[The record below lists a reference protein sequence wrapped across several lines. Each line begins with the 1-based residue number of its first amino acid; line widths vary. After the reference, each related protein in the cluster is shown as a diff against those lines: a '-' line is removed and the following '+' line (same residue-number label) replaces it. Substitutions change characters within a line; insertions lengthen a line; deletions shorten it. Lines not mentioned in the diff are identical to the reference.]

1 MNMFTM
7 RTIKRL
13 LLAAVMLLVAAPSF
27 AQMVSNNNED
37 GVNKPT
43 REARFR
49 PYREGQVIV
58 KFKTGSGVRVQKVK
72 GKFKT
77 SAVSAVDRVMNALGV
92 AEAEELMPLSGAIT
106 TAKPRRAKA
115 PNGRVVEEPDLSQ
128 LYCLSF
134 DTAKVKHVHEAVE
147 MLKEMNEVE
156 YAEPNYL
163 AFISADGAATDS
175 ATYVSEPLYSEQ
187 WAPAAINLP
196 ALWNMS
202 LADAKRPV
210 IAILDTGVDINHPD
224 LKDNIWTNEKEANGS
239 DFEDDD
245 NNGYC
250 DDVHGWDF
258 IHNTAIINDG
268 MDGNGHGTHCAG
280 IAAAV
285 GGNGI
290 GITGA
295 NPNAKIL
302 PIKVMGDD
310 GTGDV
315 ATIVRGIDY
324 AVASGANILSM
335 SLGSSVNSSAQ
346 YQALSKAYAAY
357 IPIVAAAGN
366 IGASIYDPL
375 QPTFPAAYDIVL
387 GVMASGQNG
396 QRASYSNY
404 DPDGPFYTKY
414 ANTDA
419 TYSGNVGLGAI
430 GEFWNYDLMAP
441 GTGIMSTLPGGKY
454 GKLSGTSMATP
465 LVAGALSR
473 MLQVKGFDYAKDYGI
488 FGDMAE
494 AKMKGTDVFD
504 AKAAVSYDE
513 SNREV
518 ALRLLAITI
527 DDKEFGDG
535 DGNADA
541 GETIAIYPT
550 IRSLWGEAKNI
561 KVSIT
566 ENPNVNDSAYTI
578 VENGADFGFTVNSRG
593 SATAKNPIKIK
604 IGEKVNDGYTI
615 PLTFD
620 FTCDNMSGEPMHT
633 HQRAY
638 IDVVNAVE
646 IGGMITKN
654 TTLYPN
660 VHYRVT
666 KPIAVPK
673 GVTLTIKPGTV
684 LKFEDGTGISVTT
697 RIDYN
702 YENKQYFLDE
712 ENSGK
717 LIMKGAPDS
726 LIVLDGSAFA
736 SESPGFVFMSSLM
749 NWNPSECFN
758 MKNPFFIEY
767 VLFKNVP
774 WGNTCNCSFSGYV
787 LKNCVFNNQNC
798 KRYYDGCFFP
808 GYMSIVEKCN
818 FSDMRFSYC
827 SAPQSVNCN
836 YSALS
841 ARELRNGCFRYLDE
855 YNDSWLIENNY
866 LNPVYYEWDN
876 CYSYLASFHISPT
889 TITFEHPSYWGS
901 SKESIVRR
909 YVWDI
914 EKGQGFGYFDLS
926 NMLKRP
932 NKEAHGCVWKVVVD
946 GYDAQDDFDEMPP
959 LGVGRHKFE
968 VFYNRDD
975 MDTTTT
981 PTITMGLQEPYTQ
994 TVINQDGFWSVQDS
1008 VSVYTAYLDIDG
1020 KMTIDGLNRIAVT
1033 GAKDHD
1039 HFDVPTENFRFN
1051 VMVQKA
1057 GSMSTGMMAEAGL
1070 GKVNL
1075 SWNTTDVNFDDM
1087 MGYNLYRYTKEDK
1100 SDVAKINTSLLSPTD
1115 DSYTDTDV
1123 VPGTTYYYYIME
1135 MYTDLTQS
1143 AISNVVAATPLTA
1156 QKGDA
1161 NGSMSVDIADVV
1173 TEVNYITKQP
1183 TGTFIFEAAD
1193 VNSDNAVDIF
1203 DVVGTV
1209 NIITTPTA
1217 APEAG
1222 VSSTATY
1229 TTENGILYVN
1239 SPVALGG
1246 LQVMVE
1252 ADEKAVITPLEALDG
1267 MEKVLTQMNENQR
1280 LFLSYS
1286 MSGKTIAAGK
1296 NAILQIGDHAVSD
1309 IKLSDAMGNNVMA
1322 INGNVNSGI
1331 GTIETVQFKVP
1342 YPNPFTSQLT
1352 VPYVVGKE
1360 GCKQAK
1366 FVMTD
1371 VMGRTVGNYNADAT
1385 MGEHTMVISGDGYC
1399 TGLYFLSLYVD
1410 GKLMQTSRVLKR

>member
-7 RTIKRL
+7 RTIQRL
-13 LLAAVMLLVAAPSF
+13 LLAALMLLVAAPSF

-134 DTAKVKHVHEAVE
+134 DTAKVKHVYEAVE
-147 MLKEMNEVE
+147 MLKEVSEVE

-196 ALWNMS
+196 ALWNMP

-245 NNGYC
+245 NNGYF

-258 IHNTAIINDG
+258 IHNTAIISDG
-268 MDGNGHGTHCAG
+268 MDGNGHGTHCTG

-285 GGNGI
+285 GNNGI

-295 NPNAKIL
+295 NPNAMIL
-302 PIKVMGDD
+302 PIKVMDDD
-310 GTGDV
+310 GTGDI

-324 AVASGANILSM
+324 AVANGANILSM
-335 SLGSSVNSSAQ
+335 SLGSGNSTAE

-366 IGASIYDPL
+366 SGASIYAPY

-387 GVMASGQNG
+387 GVMASDQSG

-404 DPDGPFYTKY
+404 DPDGPFYTQY
-414 ANTDA
+414 ANTDRN
-419 TYSGNVGLGAI
+419 YSQKDDTSL

-494 AKMKGTDVFD
+494 AKMKGSDVFD

-535 DGNADA
+535 DGNADI

-593 SATAKNPIKIK
+593 SATAQNPIKIK

-620 FTCDNMSGEPMHT
+620 FTCDKLSGEPMHT

-646 IGGMITKN
+646 IGGMITEN

-697 RIDYN
+697 EIKSN
-702 YENKQYFLDE
+702 YYLNGQWEYSFDE

-717 LIMKGAPDS
+717 LIMQGTPDS
-726 LIVLDGSAFA
+726 LIVLDGSENRFRINANINYVTPIER
-736 SESPGFVFMSSLM
+736 SIP
-749 NWNPSECFN
+749 
-758 MKNPFFIEY
+758 IEY
-767 VLFKNVP
+767 VFVKDANNNYQSNF
-774 WGNTCNCSFSGYV
+774 GGYC
-787 LKNCVFNNQNC
+787 LKNCIFDKGDLREPIRKAWSVRCVFSNI
-798 KRYYDGCFFP
+798 DFDFP
-808 GYMSIVEKCN
+808 GYLCYNKECN
-818 FSDMRFSYC
+818 FVNISTYQS
-827 SAPQSVNCN
+827 SAPYYG
-836 YSALS
+836 YSS
-841 ARELRNGCFRYLDE
+841 SERNNFLTPLCYFGGNDAKYRYLWS
-855 YNDSWLIENNY
+855 NHST
-866 LNPVYYEWDN
+866 
-876 CYSYLASFHISPT
+876 PT
-889 TITFEHPSYWGS
+889 TVTFEHPSYWGS

-926 NMLKRP
+926 NMLTRP

-975 MDTTTT
+975 LDTTTT

-994 TVINQDGFWSVQDS
+994 TAINQDGFWSVQDS

-1100 SDVAKINTSLLSPTD
+1100 SDVAKINSTLLSPTD
-1115 DSYTDTDV
+1115 DNYTDTDV

-1342 YPNPFTSQLT
+1342 YPNPFTSRLT

-1371 VMGRTVGNYNADAT
+1371 VMGRSVGSFNADAT
-1385 MGEHTMVISGDGYC
+1385 MGEHTMVISGDGYS

>member
-7 RTIKRL
+7 RTIKRM
-13 LLAAVMLLVAAPSF
+13 LLAALMLLVAAPSF

-92 AEAEELMPLSGAIT
+92 ADAEELMPLSGAIT

-147 MLKEMNEVE
+147 MFKEVSEVE

-196 ALWNMS
+196 ALWNMP

-258 IHNTAIINDG
+258 IHNTAIIGDG

-285 GGNGI
+285 GDNGI

-295 NPNAKIL
+295 NPDAKIL
-302 PIKVMGDD
+302 PIKVMDDD
-310 GTGDV
+310 GTGDI

-335 SLGSSVNSSAQ
+335 SLGSSINSSAQ

-366 IGASIYDPL
+366 SGKSIYDTRDPSGL
-375 QPTFPAAYDIVL
+375 LFPAAYDIVL

-396 QRASYSNY
+396 QRAGYSNF
-404 DPDGPFYTKY
+404 DPDGPFYTQY
-414 ANTDA
+414 ANTDRS
-419 TYSGNVGLGAI
+419 YSQKDNTLL

-535 DGNADA
+535 DGNADV

-604 IGEKVNDGYTI
+604 IGENVNDGYTI

-633 HQRAY
+633 QQRAY
-638 IDVVNAVE
+638 IDVVYAVE

-697 RIDYN
+697 VLKDKYVDGN
-702 YENKQYFLDE
+702 YVVRTIDE

-717 LIMKGAPDS
+717 LIMQGTPDS
-726 LIVLDGSAFA
+726 MIVLDGEEKHVKLLFG
-736 SESPGFVFMSSLM
+736 E
-749 NWNPSECFN
+749 N
-758 MKNPFFIEY
+758 MCSIEGSIPIEY
-767 VLFKNVP
+767 VLFKNVIDKKNLF
-774 WGNTCNCSFSGYV
+774 GGYYF
-787 LKNCVFNNQNC
+787 KNCVFDNYNSL
-798 KRYYDGCFFP
+798 FFP
-808 GYMSIVEKCN
+808 TLECWAEKCN
-818 FSDMRFSYC
+818 YSNVDVGYDNYRFGLKECNISAFSTGLDY
-827 SAPQSVNCN
+827 N
-836 YSALS
+836 YYYYLS
-841 ARELRNGCFRYLDE
+841 GDLKGYLE
-855 YNDSWLIENNY
+855 GNNY
-866 LNPVYYEWDN
+866 LTPVYNEGKKGYVYMWSNHD
-876 CYSYLASFHISPT
+876 SPT
-889 TITFEHPSYWGS
+889 TVTFEHPSYWGS
-901 SKESIVRR
+901 SKESIVRK

-914 EKGQGFGYFDLS
+914 ERGQGFGYFDLS
-926 NMLKRP
+926 NMLTRP
-932 NKEAHGCVWKVVVD
+932 NKVAHGCVWKVVVN

-994 TVINQDGFWSVQDS
+994 TSINEDGFWSVQDS
-1008 VSVYTAYLDIDG
+1008 VSVYTAFLDIDG
-1020 KMTIDGLNRIAVT
+1020 KMTIDGLNRIVVT

-1267 MEKVLTQMNENQR
+1267 MEKVLTQMNETQR

-1371 VMGRTVGNYNADAT
+1371 VMGRTVGSFNADAT
-1385 MGEHTMVISGDGYC
+1385 MGEHTMVISGDGYS

>member
-13 LLAAVMLLVAAPSF
+13 LLAAVLLLVAAPSF

-77 SAVSAVDRVMNALGV
+77 SAVSTVDRVMNALGV

-147 MLKEMNEVE
+147 MLKEVSEVE

-196 ALWNMS
+196 ALWNMP

-224 LKDNIWTNEKEANGS
+224 LKDNIWSNEKEANGS

-258 IHNTAIINDG
+258 IHNTAIISDG

-285 GGNGI
+285 GNNGI

-310 GTGDV
+310 GTGDI

-335 SLGSSVNSSAQ
+335 SLGGGYSTAE

-366 IGASIYDPL
+366 SGASIYAPG

-396 QRASYSNY
+396 QRAGYSNY
-404 DPDGPFYTKY
+404 DPDGPFYTQY
-414 ANTDA
+414 ANTDRN
-419 TYSGNVGLGAI
+419 YSQKDDTSL

-518 ALRLLAITI
+518 ALRLLAIII

-620 FTCDNMSGEPMHT
+620 FTCDKLSGELMHT

-697 RIDYN
+697 VLKDFRTI
-702 YENKQYFLDE
+702 DE

-717 LIMKGAPDS
+717 LIMQGTPDS
-726 LIVLDGSAFA
+726 LIVIDGEEKHVKLFLGENMCSIE
-736 SESPGFVFMSSLM
+736 ESIP
-749 NWNPSECFN
+749 
-758 MKNPFFIEY
+758 IEY
-767 VLFKNVP
+767 VLFKNIKNLYSSIEIYL
-774 WGNTCNCSFSGYV
+774 GGYC
-787 LKNCVFNNQNC
+787 LKNCIFDNGHAGTLPVGGWS
-798 KRYYDGCFFP
+798 D
-808 GYMSIVEKCN
+808 KCN
-818 FSDMRFSYC
+818 FSKYHIYHESNLKGLRNCNFSLIYTSWENFSY
-827 SAPQSVNCN
+827 N
-836 YSALS
+836 YDYIWNH
-841 ARELRNGCFRYLDE
+841 RTDTEG
-855 YNDSWLIENNY
+855 NNY
-866 LNPVYYEWDN
+866 LTPVYNENEKRYA
-876 CYSYLASFHISPT
+876 YLWSNHESPT
-889 TITFEHPSYWGS
+889 TVTFEHPSYWGS
-901 SKESIVRR
+901 SKESIVRK

-994 TVINQDGFWSVQDS
+994 TAINEDGFWSVQDS

-1020 KMTIDGLNRIAVT
+1020 KMTIDGLNRIVVT

-1217 APEAG
+1217 APEVG

-1252 ADEKAVITPLEALDG
+1252 ADEKAVITPLDALDG
-1267 MEKVLTQMNENQR
+1267 MEKVLTQINENQR

-1342 YPNPFTSQLT
+1342 YPNPFTSQLS
-1352 VPYVVGKE
+1352 VPYVVGKD

-1371 VMGRTVGNYNADAT
+1371 VMGRTIGSYNADAT
-1385 MGEHTMVISGDGYC
+1385 MGEHTMVISGDGYS

>member
-13 LLAAVMLLVAAPSF
+13 LLAAVMLLVAEPSF

-147 MLKEMNEVE
+147 MLKEVSEVE

-196 ALWNMS
+196 ALWNMP

-258 IHNTAIINDG
+258 IHNTAIISDG

-285 GGNGI
+285 GNNGI

-310 GTGDV
+310 GTGDI

-335 SLGSSVNSSAQ
+335 SLGGGNSTAE

-366 IGASIYDPL
+366 SGASIYAL
-375 QPTFPAAYDIVL
+375 GQPTFPAAYDIVL

-396 QRASYSNY
+396 QRAGYSNF
-404 DPDGPFYTKY
+404 DPDGPFYTQY
-414 ANTDA
+414 ANTDRN
-419 TYSGNVGLGAI
+419 YSQKDNTSL

-454 GKLSGTSMATP
+454 GKLSGSSMATP

-541 GETIAIYPT
+541 SETIAIYPT

-646 IGGMITKN
+646 IGGMITEN

-666 KPIAVPK
+666 KPIAVPE

-684 LKFEDGTGISVTT
+684 LKFEDGTGISVAT
-697 RIDYN
+697 DYHVDFVDWKN
-702 YENKQYFLDE
+702 IYYVDE
-712 ENSGK
+712 DNSGK
-717 LIMKGAPDS
+717 LIMQGTSDS
-726 LIVLDGSAFA
+726 LIVLDGV
-736 SESPGFVFMSSLM
+736 ECEYNPGFS
-749 NWNPSECFN
+749 
-758 MKNPFFIEY
+758 FFSAAVPNIMQDFLSIEY
-767 VLFKNVP
+767 ILFKDVP
-774 WGNTCNCSFSGYV
+774 WNYTCSFGGYV
-787 LKNCVFNNQNC
+787 LKNCVFNNQN
-798 KRYYDGCFFP
+798 YYNNYNSDWMFCIP
-808 GYMSIVEKCN
+808 GSCSRVEKCN
-818 FSDMRFSYC
+818 FSDMYISFNEVYAVSEKCNFSEISTHRFREDCYG
-827 SAPQSVNCN
+827 
-836 YSALS
+836 YYDLS
-841 ARELRNGCFRYLDE
+841 SKFSLNK
-855 YNDSWLIENNY
+855 NNY
-866 LNPVYYEWDN
+866 LTPVYCNMDKKHT
-876 CYSYLASFHISPT
+876 YLASFHTNPKIV
-889 TITFEHPSYWGS
+889 TFEHPSYWGS

-909 YVWDI
+909 FVWDI

-926 NMLKRP
+926 NMLTRP

-994 TVINQDGFWSVQDS
+994 TAINQDGFWSVQDS
-1008 VSVYTAYLDIDG
+1008 VSVYTAFLDIDG
-1020 KMTIDGLNRIAVT
+1020 KMTIDGLNRIVVT
-1033 GAKDHD
+1033 GAKDYD

-1100 SDVAKINTSLLSPTD
+1100 SDVAKINTTLLSPTD

-1161 NGSMSVDIADVV
+1161 NGSMSVDIADLV
-1173 TEVNYITKQP
+1173 TEVNYISKQP

-1193 VNSDNAVDIF
+1193 VNSDNVVDIF
-1203 DVVGTV
+1203 DVVLTV

-1217 APEAG
+1217 APDAG

-1229 TTENGILYVN
+1229 TTENGILYVD

-1267 MEKVLTQMNENQR
+1267 MENVLTQMNENQR
-1280 LFLSYS
+1280 MLLSYS

-1342 YPNPFTSQLT
+1342 YPNPFTSQLS

-1371 VMGRTVGNYNADAT
+1371 VMGRTVGSYNADAT
-1385 MGEHTMVISGDGYC
+1385 MGEHTVVISGDGYA

-1410 GKLMQTSRVLKR
+1410 DKLMQTSRVLKR

>member
-13 LLAAVMLLVAAPSF
+13 LLAAVMLLLVAAPSF

-147 MLKEMNEVE
+147 MLKEVSEVE

-196 ALWNMS
+196 ALWNMP

-258 IHNTAIINDG
+258 IHNTAIISDG

-285 GGNGI
+285 GNNGI

-310 GTGDV
+310 GTGDI

-335 SLGSSVNSSAQ
+335 SLGGSVNSSAE

-366 IGASIYDPL
+366 KGLSIYDEPL
-375 QPTFPAAYDIVL
+375 QQQPTIPAAYDIVL
-387 GVMASGQNG
+387 GVMASGYDG

-419 TYSGNVGLGAI
+419 TYSGSLGFGAI

-494 AKMKGTDVFD
+494 AKVKGTDVFD

-593 SATAKNPIKIK
+593 SATAKNPIKIR

-646 IGGMITKN
+646 IGGMIKEN

-697 RIDYN
+697 VFNNEDVEGN
-702 YENKQYFLDE
+702 YVGKHIDE
-712 ENSGK
+712 EHSGK
-717 LIMKGAPDS
+717 LIMQGTPDS
-726 LIVLDGSAFA
+726 LIVIDGSAC
-736 SESPGFVFMSSLM
+736 EGFSLT
-749 NWNPSECFN
+749 SAEGEVSY
-758 MKNPFFIEY
+758 KNLIPIEY
-767 VLFKNVP
+767 VLFKDLRI
-774 WGNTCNCSFSGYV
+774 SHS
-787 LKNCVFNNQNC
+787 
-798 KRYYDGCFFP
+798 GCFG
-808 GYMSIVEKCN
+808 GYCLRNCIVDNACIGWTFFLRGAWLENSI
-818 FSDMRFSYC
+818 FSDINMNYFSDLSKLKECIFLNIISIYQNE
-827 SAPQSVNCN
+827 SFYN
-836 YSALS
+836 YSTS
-841 ARELRNGCFRYLDE
+841 EG
-855 YNDSWLIENNY
+855 NNY
-866 LNPVYYEWDN
+866 LTPVLYKGNDDFRYQN
-876 CYSYLASFHISPT
+876 LYSDHDTPT
-889 TITFEHPSYWGS
+889 TVTFEHPSYWGS
-901 SKESIVRR
+901 SKESIVRK

-926 NMLKRP
+926 NMLTRP

-994 TVINQDGFWSVQDS
+994 TAINKDGFWSVQDS

-1020 KMTIDGLNRIAVT
+1020 KMTIDGLNRIVVT

-1222 VSSTATY
+1222 VNSTATY

-1371 VMGRTVGNYNADAT
+1371 VMGRTVGSYNADAA
-1385 MGEHTMVISGDGYC
+1385 MGEHTMVISGDGYS
-1399 TGLYFLSLYVD
+1399 TGLYFLRLYVD

>member
-13 LLAAVMLLVAAPSF
+13 LLAALMLLVAAPSF

-147 MLKEMNEVE
+147 MLKEVSEVE

-258 IHNTAIINDG
+258 IHNTAIIKDG

-285 GGNGI
+285 GNNGI

-295 NPNAKIL
+295 NPNAMIL
-302 PIKVMGDD
+302 PIKVMNDD
-310 GTGDV
+310 GTGDI

-335 SLGSSVNSSAQ
+335 SLGGSNSIAE

-366 IGASIYDPL
+366 DRKSIYDIRYPSGL
-375 QPTFPAAYDIVL
+375 VFPAAYDIVL
-387 GVMASGQNG
+387 GVMASGQSG

-404 DPDGPFYTKY
+404 DPDGPFYTRY
-414 ANTDA
+414 ANTDRS
-419 TYSGNVGLGAI
+419 YSQKDDTSL

-504 AKAAVSYDE
+504 AKAAVSYNE

-566 ENPNVNDSAYTI
+566 KNPNVNDSAYTI

-604 IGEKVNDGYTI
+604 IGENVNDGYTI
-615 PLTFD
+615 LLPFD
-620 FTCDNMSGEPMHT
+620 ITCDNMSGESMHT

-638 IDVVNAVE
+638 IDVMNAVE
-646 IGGMITKN
+646 IGGMLTEN

-697 RIDYN
+697 ELTDNFVNGQR
-702 YENKQYFLDE
+702 EYFFVE

-717 LIMKGAPDS
+717 LIMQGTPDS
-726 LIVLDGSAFA
+726 LIVLDGEEKHVKLLLGKHMCSIE
-736 SESPGFVFMSSLM
+736 ESIP
-749 NWNPSECFN
+749 
-758 MKNPFFIEY
+758 IEY
-767 VLFKNVP
+767 VLFKNIKYLDYREMIYL
-774 WGNTCNCSFSGYV
+774 GGYC
-787 LKNCVFNNQNC
+787 LKNCIFDN
-798 KRYYDGCFFP
+798 GH
-808 GYMSIVEKCN
+808 GYTLPVEGWSDKCN
-818 FSDMRFSYC
+818 FSKYCIDHESNLKGLRNCNFSLISSSSANFSY
-827 SAPQSVNCN
+827 N
-836 YSALS
+836 YD
-841 ARELRNGCFRYLDE
+841 Y
-855 YNDSWLIENNY
+855 SWNIHRTDIEGNNY
-866 LNPVYYEWDN
+866 LTPVYNEYEKR
-876 CYSYLASFHISPT
+876 YAYLWSDHESPT
-889 TITFEHPSYWGS
+889 TITFKHPSYWGS

-909 YVWDI
+909 YVYDI
-914 EKGQGFGYFDLS
+914 EKGQGYGYFDLS
-926 NMLKRP
+926 NMLTRP

-975 MDTTTT
+975 MDTTTP

-994 TVINQDGFWSVQDS
+994 TAINEDGFWSVQDS

-1020 KMTIDGLNRIAVT
+1020 KMTIDGLNRIVVT

-1075 SWNTTDVNFDDM
+1075 SWNTTDVNLDDM

-1252 ADEKAVITPLEALDG
+1252 ADEKAVITPLESLDG
-1267 MEKVLTQMNENQR
+1267 MENVLTQMNETQR

-1331 GTIETVQFKVP
+1331 GTIETVQFNVP

-1371 VMGRTVGNYNADAT
+1371 VMGRTVGSYNADAT
-1385 MGEHTMVISGDGYC
+1385 MGEHTMVISGDGYS

>member
-37 GVNKPT
+37 GVNKTT

-92 AEAEELMPLSGAIT
+92 AEAEGLMPLSGAIT

-134 DTAKVKHVHEAVE
+134 DTAKVKNVHEAVE
-147 MLKEMNEVE
+147 MLKEVSEVE

-258 IHNTAIINDG
+258 IHNTAIISDG

-285 GGNGI
+285 GNNGI

-295 NPNAKIL
+295 NPNAMIL

-335 SLGSSVNSSAQ
+335 SLGGGNSTAE

-366 IGASIYDPL
+366 SGKSIYDTRDPSGL
-375 QPTFPAAYDIVL
+375 LFPAAYDIVL
-387 GVMASGQNG
+387 GVMASGHDG

-404 DPDGPFYTKY
+404 DPDGPFYTQY
-414 ANTDA
+414 ANTDRNHSQKDN
-419 TYSGNVGLGAI
+419 TSL
-430 GEFWNYDLMAP
+430 GEFLNYDLMAP

-465 LVAGALSR
+465 LVAGVLSR

-494 AKMKGTDVFD
+494 AKIKGTDVFD

-566 ENPNVNDSAYTI
+566 ENPNVNDSAYAI

-646 IGGMITKN
+646 IGGMITEN

-666 KPIAVPK
+666 KNIAVPK

-684 LKFEDGTGISVTT
+684 LKFEDGTGISVATQ
-697 RIDYN
+697 INSHYVN
-702 YENKQYFLDE
+702 NKTEYYVDE
-712 ENSGK
+712 EKSGK
-717 LIMKGAPDS
+717 LIMQGTPDS
-726 LIVLDGSAFA
+726 LIVFDGDEKQIKLILGETLCSIE
-736 SESPGFVFMSSLM
+736 ESTP
-749 NWNPSECFN
+749 
-758 MKNPFFIEY
+758 IEY
-767 VLFKNVP
+767 VLFKNVENENIF
-774 WGNTCNCSFSGYV
+774 GGYY
-787 LKNCVFNNQNC
+787 LKNCVFDNYHSQ
-798 KRYYDGCFFP
+798 CFP
-808 GYMSIVEKCN
+808 TSECWAEKCN
-818 FSDMRFSYC
+818 YSNVYVRYNNLEYGLKECNISAFSTNLSY
-827 SAPQSVNCN
+827 N
-836 YSALS
+836 YYYYY
-841 ARELRNGCFRYLDE
+841 RGY
-855 YNDSWLIENNY
+855 IEGNNY
-866 LNPVYYEWDN
+866 LTPVNYIHNEFDVYL
-876 CYSYLASFHISPT
+876 YSEHSTPT
-889 TITFEHPSYWGS
+889 TVTFEHPSYWGS
-901 SKESIVRR
+901 SKESIVRK

-994 TVINQDGFWSVQDS
+994 TAINKDGFWSVQDS
-1008 VSVYTAYLDIDG
+1008 VSVYTAFLDIDG

-1222 VSSTATY
+1222 VNSTATY

-1360 GCKQAK
+1360 GCKQTK

-1371 VMGRTVGNYNADAT
+1371 VMGRTVGSYNADAA
-1385 MGEHTMVISGDGYC
+1385 MGEHTMVISGDGYS
-1399 TGLYFLSLYVD
+1399 TGLYFLRLYVD

>member
-13 LLAAVMLLVAAPSF
+13 LLAAMMLLVAVPSF

-147 MLKEMNEVE
+147 MLKEVSEVE

-163 AFISADGAATDS
+163 AFISAEGAATDS

-196 ALWNMS
+196 ALWNMP
-202 LADAKRPV
+202 LVDAKRPV

-285 GGNGI
+285 GNNGI

-295 NPNAKIL
+295 NPNALIL

-335 SLGSSVNSSAQ
+335 SLGGGNSTAE

-366 IGASIYDPL
+366 SGASIYTL
-375 QPTFPAAYDIVL
+375 GQPTFPAAYDIVL

-404 DPDGPFYTKY
+404 DPDGPFYTQY
-414 ANTDA
+414 ANTDRN
-419 TYSGNVGLGAI
+419 YSQKDDTSL

-697 RIDYN
+697 SFDDKYIDGKFGGY
-702 YENKQYFLDE
+702 YVDE
-712 ENSGK
+712 EKSGK
-717 LIMKGAPDS
+717 LVIQGTPDS
-726 LIVLDGSAFA
+726 LIVIDGSAC
-736 SESPGFVFMSSLM
+736 EGFSLT
-749 NWNPSECFN
+749 SAEREVSY
-758 MKNPFFIEY
+758 KNSIPIEY
-767 VLFKNVP
+767 VLFKDLRISHS
-774 WGNTCNCSFSGYV
+774 GCFGGYCLRNCIVDNACIGWTSFLHGAWLENSIFSDINMNWFSGLSK
-787 LKNCVFNNQNC
+787 LKECIFLNII
-798 KRYYDGCFFP
+798 
-808 GYMSIVEKCN
+808 SIYQDKS
-818 FSDMRFSYC
+818 FY
-827 SAPQSVNCN
+827 N
-836 YSALS
+836 YSTS
-841 ARELRNGCFRYLDE
+841 EG
-855 YNDSWLIENNY
+855 NNY
-866 LNPVYYEWDN
+866 LTPVLYKGNDDFRYQN
-876 CYSYLASFHISPT
+876 LYSDHRTPT
-889 TITFEHPSYWGS
+889 TVTFEHPSYWGS
-901 SKESIVRR
+901 SKESIVRK

-926 NMLKRP
+926 NMLTRP
-932 NKEAHGCVWKVVVD
+932 SREAHGCVWKVVVD

-994 TVINQDGFWSVQDS
+994 TAINEDGFWSVQDS
-1008 VSVYTAYLDIDG
+1008 VSVYTAFLDIDG

-1100 SDVAKINTSLLSPTD
+1100 SDVAKINSTLLSPTD
-1115 DSYTDTDV
+1115 DSYTDTEV

-1371 VMGRTVGNYNADAT
+1371 VMGRTVGSYNADAT
-1385 MGEHTMVISGDGYC
+1385 MGEHTMVISGDGYA
-1399 TGLYFLSLYVD
+1399 TGLYFLTLYVD
-1410 GKLMQTSRVLKR
+1410 GKLMQTSRILKR

>member
-13 LLAAVMLLVAAPSF
+13 LPAALMLLVAAPSF

-58 KFKTGSGVRVQKVK
+58 KFKTGSGVRVQNVK

-106 TAKPRRAKA
+106 TAKSRRAKA

-147 MLKEMNEVE
+147 MLKEVSEVE

-196 ALWNMS
+196 ALWNMP
-202 LADAKRPV
+202 LVDAKRPV

-224 LKDNIWTNEKEANGS
+224 LKGNIWTNEKEANGS

-245 NNGYC
+245 NNGYP

-258 IHNTAIINDG
+258 IHNTAIIGDG

-285 GGNGI
+285 GNNGI

-295 NPNAKIL
+295 NPNAMIL

-310 GTGDV
+310 GTGDI

-335 SLGSSVNSSAQ
+335 SLGGGNSTAE

-366 IGASIYDPL
+366 NGASIYAPG

-387 GVMASGQNG
+387 GVMASGNNG

-404 DPDGPFYTKY
+404 DPDGPFYTQY
-414 ANTDA
+414 ANTDRN
-419 TYSGNVGLGAI
+419 YSQKDNTSL

-441 GTGIMSTLPGGKY
+441 GTGIMSTLPDGKY

-615 PLTFD
+615 ALTFD

-646 IGGMITKN
+646 IGGMIKEN

-697 RIDYN
+697 VFNNEDVEGN
-702 YENKQYFLDE
+702 YVGKHIDE
-712 ENSGK
+712 EHSGK
-717 LIMKGAPDS
+717 LIMQGTPDS
-726 LIVLDGSAFA
+726 LIVIDGSAC
-736 SESPGFVFMSSLM
+736 EGFSLT
-749 NWNPSECFN
+749 SAEGEVLY
-758 MKNPFFIEY
+758 KNLIPIEY
-767 VLFKNVP
+767 VLFKDLRI
-774 WGNTCNCSFSGYV
+774 SHS
-787 LKNCVFNNQNC
+787 
-798 KRYYDGCFFP
+798 GCFG
-808 GYMSIVEKCN
+808 GYCLRNCIVDNACIEWTYFLHGAWLENSI
-818 FSDMRFSYC
+818 FSDINMNWFSDLSKLKECIFLNIISIYQNM
-827 SAPQSVNCN
+827 SFYN
-836 YSALS
+836 YSTS
-841 ARELRNGCFRYLDE
+841 EG
-855 YNDSWLIENNY
+855 NNY
-866 LNPVYYEWDN
+866 LTPVLYKGNDDFRYQN
-876 CYSYLASFHISPT
+876 LYSDHDTPT
-889 TITFEHPSYWGS
+889 TVTFEHPSYWGS
-901 SKESIVRR
+901 SKESIVRK

-926 NMLKRP
+926 NMLTRP

-994 TVINQDGFWSVQDS
+994 TAINQDGFWSVQDS

-1020 KMTIDGLNRIAVT
+1020 KMTIDGLNRIVVT

-1039 HFDVPTENFRFN
+1039 HFDVPIENFRFN

-1371 VMGRTVGNYNADAT
+1371 VMDRTVGSFNADAT
-1385 MGEHTMVISGDGYC
+1385 MGEHTMVISGDGYS

>member
-147 MLKEMNEVE
+147 MLKEVSEVE

-196 ALWNMS
+196 ALWNMP

-258 IHNTAIINDG
+258 IHNTAIISDG

-285 GGNGI
+285 GNNGI

-310 GTGDV
+310 GTGDI

-335 SLGSSVNSSAQ
+335 SLGGSVNSSAE

-366 IGASIYDPL
+366 KGLSIYDEPL
-375 QPTFPAAYDIVL
+375 QQQPTFPAAYDIVL
-387 GVMASGQNG
+387 GVMASGYDG

-419 TYSGNVGLGAI
+419 TYSGSLGFGAI

-494 AKMKGTDVFD
+494 AKVKGTDVFD

-593 SATAKNPIKIK
+593 SATAKNPIKIR

-646 IGGMITKN
+646 IGGMIKEN

-697 RIDYN
+697 VFNNEDVEGN
-702 YENKQYFLDE
+702 YVGKHIDE
-712 ENSGK
+712 EHSGK
-717 LIMKGAPDS
+717 LIMQGTPDS
-726 LIVLDGSAFA
+726 LIVIDGSAC
-736 SESPGFVFMSSLM
+736 EGFSLT
-749 NWNPSECFN
+749 SAEGEVSY
-758 MKNPFFIEY
+758 KNLIPIEY
-767 VLFKNVP
+767 VLFKDLRI
-774 WGNTCNCSFSGYV
+774 SHS
-787 LKNCVFNNQNC
+787 
-798 KRYYDGCFFP
+798 GCFG
-808 GYMSIVEKCN
+808 GYCLRNCIVDNACIGWTFFLRGAWLENSI
-818 FSDMRFSYC
+818 FSDINMNYFSDLSKLKECIFLHIISIYQNE
-827 SAPQSVNCN
+827 SFYN
-836 YSALS
+836 YSTS
-841 ARELRNGCFRYLDE
+841 EG
-855 YNDSWLIENNY
+855 NNY
-866 LNPVYYEWDN
+866 LTPVLYKGNDDFRYQN
-876 CYSYLASFHISPT
+876 LYSDHDTPT
-889 TITFEHPSYWGS
+889 TVTFEHPSYWGS
-901 SKESIVRR
+901 SKESIVRK

-926 NMLKRP
+926 NMLTRP

-994 TVINQDGFWSVQDS
+994 TAINKDGFWSVQDS

-1020 KMTIDGLNRIAVT
+1020 KMTIDGLNRIVVT

-1222 VSSTATY
+1222 VNSTATY

-1371 VMGRTVGNYNADAT
+1371 VMGRTVGSYNADAA
-1385 MGEHTMVISGDGYC
+1385 MGEHTMVISGDGYS
-1399 TGLYFLSLYVD
+1399 TGLYFLRLYVD

>member
-13 LLAAVMLLVAAPSF
+13 LLAALMLLVALPSF

-92 AEAEELMPLSGAIT
+92 AEAEELMPLSGTIT

-134 DTAKVKHVHEAVE
+134 DTAKVKNVHEAVE

-196 ALWNMS
+196 ALWNMP

-285 GGNGI
+285 GNNGI

-335 SLGSSVNSSAQ
+335 SLGGGNSTAE

-366 IGASIYDPL
+366 SGKSIYDTRDPSGL
-375 QPTFPAAYDIVL
+375 LFPAAYDIVL
-387 GVMASGQNG
+387 GVMASAQNG

-404 DPDGPFYTKY
+404 DPDGPFYTQY
-414 ANTDA
+414 ANTDRN
-419 TYSGNVGLGAI
+419 YSQKDNTSL

-566 ENPNVNDSAYTI
+566 ENPNMNDSAYTI

-593 SATAKNPIKIK
+593 SATAKNPIIIK

-633 HQRAY
+633 QQRAY

-684 LKFEDGTGISVTT
+684 LKFEDNTGISVTT
-697 RIDYN
+697 ILTAKYVDGN
-702 YENKQYFLDE
+702 YVGRTIDE

-717 LIMKGAPDS
+717 LIMQGTPDS
-726 LIVLDGSAFA
+726 LIVLDGLDGEFGIYLCNSVNFL
-736 SESPGFVFMSSLM
+736 SFLSIENSMS
-749 NWNPSECFN
+749 
-758 MKNPFFIEY
+758 IEY
-767 VLFKNVP
+767 VLFKNVRINSDINF
-774 WGNTCNCSFSGYV
+774 GGYC
-787 LKNCVFNNQNC
+787 LKNCIFENVYSCSFPTVFC
-798 KRYYDGCFFP
+798 WADR
-808 GYMSIVEKCN
+808 CN
-818 FSDMRFSYC
+818 FMNIDVSVDMFNYGLRRCNFYAFSTNSHSDSYSFFYDRFADDRKSY
-827 SAPQSVNCN
+827 
-836 YSALS
+836 
-841 ARELRNGCFRYLDE
+841 
-855 YNDSWLIENNY
+855 IEGNNY
-866 LNPVYYEWDN
+866 LMPVFVQNRKLYIYMWSNHD
-876 CYSYLASFHISPT
+876 SPT
-889 TITFEHPSYWGS
+889 TVTFEHPSYWGS
-901 SKESIVRR
+901 SKESIVRK

-968 VFYNRDD
+968 VYYNRDD

-994 TVINQDGFWSVQDS
+994 TAIKEDGFWSVQDS

-1039 HFDVPTENFRFN
+1039 HFVVPTENFRFN

-1115 DSYTDTDV
+1115 DSYTDTGV

-1143 AISNVVAATPLTA
+1143 AISNVVAATPLTT

-1209 NIITTPTA
+1209 NIITTPTT
-1217 APEAG
+1217 APDAG

-1385 MGEHTMVISGDGYC
+1385 MGEHTMVISGDGYS

>member
-147 MLKEMNEVE
+147 MLKEVSEVE

-196 ALWNMS
+196 ALWNMP

-285 GGNGI
+285 GNNGI

-335 SLGSSVNSSAQ
+335 SLGGGNSTAE
-346 YQALSKAYAAY
+346 YQALSKAYTAY
-357 IPIVAAAGN
+357 IPVVAAAGN
-366 IGASIYDPL
+366 SGASIYAL
-375 QPTFPAAYDIVL
+375 GQPAFPAAYDIVL

-396 QRASYSNY
+396 QRAGYSNY
-404 DPDGPFYTKY
+404 DPDGPFYTQY
-414 ANTDA
+414 ANTDRN
-419 TYSGNVGLGAI
+419 YSQKDNTSL

-620 FTCDNMSGEPMHT
+620 FTCDKLSGEPMHT

-646 IGGMITKN
+646 IGGMITEN

-666 KPIAVPK
+666 KNIAVPK

-684 LKFEDGTGISVTT
+684 LKFDEGTGISVTT
-697 RIDYN
+697 KYYN
-702 YENKQYFLDE
+702 QNGKVDA
-712 ENSGK
+712 ENSGI
-717 LIMKGAPDS
+717 LIMQGTPDS
-726 LIVLDGSAFA
+726 LIVLDGLYCKRGYTIILSGDQLNEKDN
-736 SESPGFVFMSSLM
+736 SIP
-749 NWNPSECFN
+749 
-758 MKNPFFIEY
+758 IEY
-767 VLFKNVP
+767 VMFDLGLNPYREDDAFYF
-774 WGNTCNCSFSGYV
+774 GAYC
-787 LKNCVFNNQNC
+787 LKNCIF
-798 KRYYDGCFFP
+798 KGCAGDFP
-808 GYMSIVEKCN
+808 ERTLVEKCDFLDFNVPGLLWASYSEIKSCN
-818 FSDMRFSYC
+818 FSNS
-827 SAPQSVNCN
+827 SANGKRYASGLPTIVNKFMGN
-836 YSALS
+836 II
-841 ARELRNGCFRYLDE
+841 G
-855 YNDSWLIENNY
+855 NNF
-866 LNPVYYEWDN
+866 LNPIRDLCHSS
-876 CYSYLASFHISPT
+876 CYFLYSDHDTPT
-889 TITFEHPSYWGS
+889 IVTFKHPSYWGS
-901 SKESIVRR
+901 SKESIVRK

-914 EKGQGFGYFDLS
+914 EKGVGFGYYDLS

-994 TVINQDGFWSVQDS
+994 TAINQDGFWSVQDS

-1222 VSSTATY
+1222 VNSTATY

-1342 YPNPFTSQLT
+1342 YPNPFISQLT

-1371 VMGRTVGNYNADAT
+1371 VMGRTVGSFNADAT
-1385 MGEHTMVISGDGYC
+1385 MGEHTMVISGDGYS

>member
-134 DTAKVKHVHEAVE
+134 DTAKVKNVHEAVE
-147 MLKEMNEVE
+147 MLKEVSEVE

-196 ALWNMS
+196 ALWNMP

-258 IHNTAIINDG
+258 IHNTAIISDG

-285 GGNGI
+285 GNNGI

-310 GTGDV
+310 GTGDI

-335 SLGSSVNSSAQ
+335 SLGGANSTAE

-366 IGASIYDPL
+366 NGLSIYDEPL
-375 QPTFPAAYDIVL
+375 QQQPTFPAAYDIVL
-387 GVMASGQNG
+387 GVMASGYDG

-419 TYSGNVGLGAI
+419 TYSGSLGFGAI

-494 AKMKGTDVFD
+494 AKVKGTDVFD

-593 SATAKNPIKIK
+593 SATAKNPIKIR

-646 IGGMITKN
+646 IGGMIKEN

-697 RIDYN
+697 VFNNEDVEGN
-702 YENKQYFLDE
+702 YVGKHIDE
-712 ENSGK
+712 EHSGK
-717 LIMKGAPDS
+717 LIMQGTPDS
-726 LIVLDGSAFA
+726 LIVIDGSAC
-736 SESPGFVFMSSLM
+736 EGFSLT
-749 NWNPSECFN
+749 SAEGEVSY
-758 MKNPFFIEY
+758 KNLIPIEY
-767 VLFKNVP
+767 VLFKDLRI
-774 WGNTCNCSFSGYV
+774 SHS
-787 LKNCVFNNQNC
+787 
-798 KRYYDGCFFP
+798 GCFG
-808 GYMSIVEKCN
+808 GYCLRNCIVDNACIGWTFFLRGAWLENSI
-818 FSDMRFSYC
+818 FSDINMNYFSDLSKLKECIFLNIISIYQNE
-827 SAPQSVNCN
+827 SFYN
-836 YSALS
+836 YSTS
-841 ARELRNGCFRYLDE
+841 EG
-855 YNDSWLIENNY
+855 NNY
-866 LNPVYYEWDN
+866 LTPVLYKGNDDFRYQN
-876 CYSYLASFHISPT
+876 LYSDHDTPT
-889 TITFEHPSYWGS
+889 TVTFEHPSYWGS
-901 SKESIVRR
+901 SKESIVRK

-926 NMLKRP
+926 NMLTRP

-968 VFYNRDD
+968 VYYNRDD

-994 TVINQDGFWSVQDS
+994 TAINQDGFWSVQDS

-1222 VSSTATY
+1222 VNSTATY

-1371 VMGRTVGNYNADAT
+1371 VMGRTVGSYNADAA
-1385 MGEHTMVISGDGYC
+1385 MGEHTMVISGDGYS

>member
-13 LLAAVMLLVAAPSF
+13 LLAAVMLLVAVPSF

-37 GVNKPT
+37 GVNKLT

-49 PYREGQVIV
+49 PYRGGQVIV

-92 AEAEELMPLSGAIT
+92 AEAEELMPLSGTIT

-147 MLKEMNEVE
+147 MLKEVSEVE

-163 AFISADGAATDS
+163 AFISADGTATDS

-258 IHNTAIINDG
+258 IHNTAIISDG

-295 NPNAKIL
+295 NPNALIL

-324 AVASGANILSM
+324 AVANGANILSM
-335 SLGSSVNSSAQ
+335 SLGGSVNSSAE

-366 IGASIYDPL
+366 SGKSIYDL
-375 QPTFPAAYDIVL
+375 VLGQPTFPAAYDIVL

-620 FTCDNMSGEPMHT
+620 FTCDNLSGEPMHT
-633 HQRAY
+633 HQHAY

-646 IGGMITKN
+646 IGGMITEN

-697 RIDYN
+697 VLKDKYVDGNYVGSID
-702 YENKQYFLDE
+702 DE
-712 ENSGK
+712 YSGK
-717 LIMKGAPDS
+717 LIMQGTPDS
-726 LIVLDGSAFA
+726 LIVLDGEEKHVKLLLGLRRCSID
-736 SESPGFVFMSSLM
+736 ESIP
-749 NWNPSECFN
+749 
-758 MKNPFFIEY
+758 IEY
-767 VLFKNVP
+767 VLFKNIKYLLYSDMIYL
-774 WGNTCNCSFSGYV
+774 GGYC
-787 LKNCVFNNQNC
+787 LKNCIFDNGHD
-798 KRYYDGCFFP
+798 YTLP
-808 GYMSIVEKCN
+808 VEGWSDKCN
-818 FSDMRFSYC
+818 FSKY
-827 SAPQSVNCN
+827 
-836 YSALS
+836 YIHTELKLK
-841 ARELRNGCFRYLDE
+841 ELRNCNFSLISTSWENYSYYLNNGYLHLTD
-855 YNDSWLIENNY
+855 IEGNNY
-866 LNPVYYEWDN
+866 LTPVYNEYEKR
-876 CYSYLASFHISPT
+876 YAYLWSDHDTPT
-889 TITFEHPSYWGS
+889 TVTFEHPSYWGS
-901 SKESIVRR
+901 SKESIVRK

-926 NMLKRP
+926 NMLTRP

-994 TVINQDGFWSVQDS
+994 TAINQDGFWSVQDS

-1252 ADEKAVITPLEALDG
+1252 ADEKAVITPLDALDG
-1267 MEKVLTQMNENQR
+1267 MEKVLTQINENQR

-1385 MGEHTMVISGDGYC
+1385 MGEHTMVISGDGYS

>member
-13 LLAAVMLLVAAPSF
+13 QLAALMLLVAAPSF

-77 SAVSAVDRVMNALGV
+77 SAVSAVDRVMSALGV

-147 MLKEMNEVE
+147 MFKEVSEVE

-163 AFISADGAATDS
+163 AFISTDGTVATDS

-196 ALWNMS
+196 ALWDMP

-258 IHNTAIINDG
+258 IHNTAIISDG

-295 NPNAKIL
+295 NPNALIL
-302 PIKVMGDD
+302 PIKVMNDD
-310 GTGDV
+310 GTGDI

-335 SLGSSVNSSAQ
+335 SLGGSNSIAE

-366 IGASIYDPL
+366 DRKSIYDIRYPSGL
-375 QPTFPAAYDIVL
+375 VFPAAYDIVL
-387 GVMASGQNG
+387 GVMASGQSG

-404 DPDGPFYTKY
+404 DPDGPFYTRY
-414 ANTDA
+414 ANTDRS
-419 TYSGNVGLGAI
+419 YSQKDDTSL

-504 AKAAVSYDE
+504 AKAAVSYNE

-566 ENPNVNDSAYTI
+566 KNPNVNDSAYTI

-615 PLTFD
+615 LLPFD
-620 FTCDNMSGEPMHT
+620 ITCDNMSGESMHT

-638 IDVVNAVE
+638 IDVMNAVE
-646 IGGMITKN
+646 IGGMLTEN

-666 KPIAVPK
+666 KNLAVPK

-684 LKFEDGTGISVTT
+684 VKFENNSAIYVATEYTNYQL
-697 RIDYN
+697 DY
-702 YENKQYFLDE
+702 

-717 LIMKGAPDS
+717 LIIQGNSDS
-726 LIVLDGSAFA
+726 LIVLDKPRFL
-736 SESPGFVFMSSLM
+736 FNSS
-749 NWNPSECFN
+749 NFQDYRAKYQEP
-758 MKNPFFIEY
+758 IEY
-767 VLFKNVP
+767 VYFIYQNSEMHHYNGP
-774 WGNTCNCSFSGYV
+774 YSY
-787 LKNCVFNNQNC
+787 KNCIFTGNLPLNDGDKFISCDFYNCHFNSNLY
-798 KRYYDGCFFP
+798 RP
-808 GYMSIVEKCN
+808 
-818 FSDMRFSYC
+818 
-827 SAPQSVNCN
+827 VNCN
-836 YSALS
+836 FFDLKFTTIEFY
-841 ARELRNGCFRYLDE
+841 NGGSNFLKPCRRYG
-855 YNDSWLIENNY
+855 
-866 LNPVYYEWDN
+866 YYEFIEFDD
-876 CYSYLASFHISPT
+876 
-889 TITFEHPSYWGS
+889 TFTETRYALETPSYFGS
-901 SKESIVRR
+901 SKESVVRR
-909 YVWDI
+909 YVYDI

-932 NKEAHGCVWKVVVD
+932 IKEAHGCVWKVVVD

-994 TVINQDGFWSVQDS
+994 TAINQDGFWSVQDS

-1033 GAKDHD
+1033 GAKDRD

-1100 SDVAKINTSLLSPTD
+1100 GDVAKINSTLLSPTD
-1115 DSYTDTDV
+1115 DSYTDTEV

-1371 VMGRTVGNYNADAT
+1371 VMGRTVGSFNADAT
-1385 MGEHTMVISGDGYC
+1385 MGEHTVVISGDGYS

>member
-13 LLAAVMLLVAAPSF
+13 LLAALMLLVAVPSF

-147 MLKEMNEVE
+147 MLKEVSEVE

-175 ATYVSEPLYSEQ
+175 ATYVSEPLYCEQ

-196 ALWNMS
+196 ALWNMP

-258 IHNTAIINDG
+258 IHNTAIISDG

-285 GGNGI
+285 GNNGI

-302 PIKVMGDD
+302 PIKVMDDD

-335 SLGSSVNSSAQ
+335 SLGGGNSTAE

-366 IGASIYDPL
+366 NGASIYAL
-375 QPTFPAAYDIVL
+375 GQPTFPAAYDIVL
-387 GVMASGQNG
+387 GVMASVQNG

-404 DPDGPFYTKY
+404 DPDGPFYTQY
-414 ANTDA
+414 ANTDRS
-419 TYSGNVGLGAI
+419 YSQKDDTSL

-604 IGEKVNDGYTI
+604 ISEKVNDGYTI
-615 PLTFD
+615 PLAFD
-620 FTCDNMSGEPMHT
+620 FICDNMSGEPMHT

-646 IGGMITKN
+646 IGGMLTKN

-684 LKFEDGTGISVTT
+684 LKFEEGTGISVTT

-702 YENKQYFLDE
+702 YEKHEYYVDE

-717 LIMKGAPDS
+717 LIMQGVPDS
-726 LIVLDGSAFA
+726 LIVLEG
-736 SESPGFVFMSSLM
+736 SESKRNDGIKIHTNHEQSTEIESST
-749 NWNPSECFN
+749 P
-758 MKNPFFIEY
+758 IEY
-767 VLFKNVP
+767 VFFKNFKNEY
-774 WGNTCNCSFSGYV
+774 GGGFEYGGYC
-787 LKNCVFNNQNC
+787 LKNCIFDNGMYYSPVFNAWSVRCVFSNFEWSVP
-798 KRYYDGCFFP
+798 KYFYY
-808 GYMSIVEKCN
+808 SKECN
-818 FSDMRFSYC
+818 FVNIYSSGSYFG
-827 SAPQSVNCN
+827 
-836 YSALS
+836 Y
-841 ARELRNGCFRYLDE
+841 FR
-855 YNDSWLIENNY
+855 SGRNNY
-866 LNPVYYEWDN
+866 LTPLSGVEYT
-876 CYSYLASFHISPT
+876 YLVSDHNSPT
-889 TITFEHPSYWGS
+889 TVTFEHPSYWGS
-901 SKESIVRR
+901 SKESIVRK

-926 NMLKRP
+926 NMLTRP

-994 TVINQDGFWSVQDS
+994 TAINQDGFWSVQDS

-1100 SDVAKINTSLLSPTD
+1100 SDVAKINSTLLSPTD

-1173 TEVNYITKQP
+1173 TEVNYISKRP

-1193 VNSDNAVDIF
+1193 VNSDNVVDIF

-1209 NIITTPTA
+1209 NIITNPTA

-1342 YPNPFTSQLT
+1342 YPNPFTSQLS

-1371 VMGRTVGNYNADAT
+1371 VMGRTVGSYNADAAK
-1385 MGEHTMVISGDGYC
+1385 GEHTVVISGDGYS

>member
-7 RTIKRL
+7 RTIKRM
-13 LLAAVMLLVAAPSF
+13 LLAALMLLVAAPSF

-92 AEAEELMPLSGAIT
+92 ADAEELMPLSGAIT

-147 MLKEMNEVE
+147 MFKEVSEVE

-196 ALWNMS
+196 ALWNMP

-258 IHNTAIINDG
+258 IHNTAIIGDG

-285 GGNGI
+285 GDNGI

-295 NPNAKIL
+295 NPDAKIL
-302 PIKVMGDD
+302 PIKVMDDD
-310 GTGDV
+310 GTGDI

-335 SLGSSVNSSAQ
+335 SLGSSINSSAQ

-366 IGASIYDPL
+366 SGKSIYDTRDPSGL
-375 QPTFPAAYDIVL
+375 LFPAAYDIVL

-396 QRASYSNY
+396 QRAGYSNF
-404 DPDGPFYTKY
+404 DPDGPFYTQY
-414 ANTDA
+414 ANTDRS
-419 TYSGNVGLGAI
+419 YSQKDNTLL

-535 DGNADA
+535 DGNADV

-604 IGEKVNDGYTI
+604 IGENVNDGYTI

-633 HQRAY
+633 QQRAY
-638 IDVVNAVE
+638 IDVVYAVE

-697 RIDYN
+697 VLKDKYVDGN
-702 YENKQYFLDE
+702 YVVRTIDE

-717 LIMKGAPDS
+717 LIMQGTPDS
-726 LIVLDGSAFA
+726 MIVLDGEEKHVKLLFG
-736 SESPGFVFMSSLM
+736 E
-749 NWNPSECFN
+749 N
-758 MKNPFFIEY
+758 MCSIEGSIPIEY
-767 VLFKNVP
+767 VLFKNVIDKKNLF
-774 WGNTCNCSFSGYV
+774 GGYYF
-787 LKNCVFNNQNC
+787 KNCVFDNYNSL
-798 KRYYDGCFFP
+798 FFP
-808 GYMSIVEKCN
+808 TLECWAEKCN
-818 FSDMRFSYC
+818 YSNVDVGYDNYRFGLKECNISAFSTGLDY
-827 SAPQSVNCN
+827 N
-836 YSALS
+836 YYYYLS
-841 ARELRNGCFRYLDE
+841 GDLKGYLE
-855 YNDSWLIENNY
+855 GNNY
-866 LNPVYYEWDN
+866 LTPVYNEGKKGYVYMWSNHD
-876 CYSYLASFHISPT
+876 SPT
-889 TITFEHPSYWGS
+889 TVTFEHPSYWGS
-901 SKESIVRR
+901 SKESIVRK

-914 EKGQGFGYFDLS
+914 ERGQGFGYFDLS
-926 NMLKRP
+926 NMLTRP
-932 NKEAHGCVWKVVVD
+932 NKVAHGCVWKVVVN

-994 TVINQDGFWSVQDS
+994 TSINEDGFWSVQDS
-1008 VSVYTAYLDIDG
+1008 VSVYTAFLDIDG
-1020 KMTIDGLNRIAVT
+1020 KMTIDGLNRIVVT

-1100 SDVAKINTSLLSPTD
+1100 SDVAKINSTLLSPTD
-1115 DSYTDTDV
+1115 DSYTDTEV
-1123 VPGTTYYYYIME
+1123 VPGTTFYYYIME

-1252 ADEKAVITPLEALDG
+1252 ADEKAVITPLDALDG

-1342 YPNPFTSQLT
+1342 YPNPFTSQLS

-1385 MGEHTMVISGDGYC
+1385 MGEHTMVISGDGYS

>member
-13 LLAAVMLLVAAPSF
+13 LLAAQMLLVAAPSF

-106 TAKPRRAKA
+106 TAKPQRAKA

-147 MLKEMNEVE
+147 MLKEVSEVE

-163 AFISADGAATDS
+163 AFISADGTATDS

-196 ALWNMS
+196 ALWNMP

-258 IHNTAIINDG
+258 IHNTAIIGDG

-285 GGNGI
+285 GNNGI

-295 NPNAKIL
+295 NPNAMIL

-310 GTGDV
+310 GTGDI

-335 SLGSSVNSSAQ
+335 SLGGANSTAE

-366 IGASIYDPL
+366 NGESIYAHG

-396 QRASYSNY
+396 QRAGYSNF
-404 DPDGPFYTKY
+404 DPDGPFYTQY
-414 ANTDA
+414 ANTDRN
-419 TYSGNVGLGAI
+419 YSQKDNTSL

-473 MLQVKGFDYAKDYGI
+473 MLQVKGFDYAKNYGI

-593 SATAKNPIKIK
+593 SATSKNPIKIK

-620 FTCDNMSGEPMHT
+620 FTCNNMSGEPMHT

-646 IGGMITKN
+646 IGGMITEN

-697 RIDYN
+697 VFNNKDVEGN
-702 YENKQYFLDE
+702 YVGKHIDE
-712 ENSGK
+712 EYSGK
-717 LIMKGAPDS
+717 LIMQGTPDS
-726 LIVLDGSAFA
+726 LIVIDGSAC
-736 SESPGFVFMSSLM
+736 EGFSLT
-749 NWNPSECFN
+749 SAEGEVLY
-758 MKNPFFIEY
+758 KNLMPIEY
-767 VLFKNVP
+767 VLFKDLRISNS
-774 WGNTCNCSFSGYV
+774 GCFGGYCLRNCIVDNAHIWYTSFLHNAWLENSIFSDINMCWFSGLSNLKECIFLNIICLYQDKSFYNSSASVGIKSLPPV
-787 LKNCVFNNQNC
+787 LYKG
-798 KRYYDGCFFP
+798 YD
-808 GYMSIVEKCN
+808 
-818 FSDMRFSYC
+818 D
-827 SAPQSVNCN
+827 
-836 YSALS
+836 
-841 ARELRNGCFRYLDE
+841 FRYQNL
-855 YNDSWLIENNY
+855 
-866 LNPVYYEWDN
+866 
-876 CYSYLASFHISPT
+876 YSDHQTPT
-889 TITFEHPSYWGS
+889 TVTFKHPSYWGS

-909 YVWDI
+909 YVYDI

-994 TVINQDGFWSVQDS
+994 TTINQDGFWSVQDS

-1100 SDVAKINTSLLSPTD
+1100 SDVAKINSTLLSPTD
-1115 DSYTDTDV
+1115 DSYTDTEV

-1331 GTIETVQFKVP
+1331 GTIETVQFKEP
-1342 YPNPFTSQLT
+1342 YPNPFTSQLI

-1385 MGEHTMVISGDGYC
+1385 MGEHTMVISGEGYS

>member
-13 LLAAVMLLVAAPSF
+13 LLAALMLLVAVPSF

-37 GVNKPT
+37 GVNKPI

-147 MLKEMNEVE
+147 MLKEVSEVE

-163 AFISADGAATDS
+163 AFISADGAVTDS

-196 ALWNMS
+196 ALWNTP

-258 IHNTAIINDG
+258 IHNTAIISDG

-285 GGNGI
+285 GNNGI

-295 NPNAKIL
+295 NPNAMIL

-310 GTGDV
+310 GTGDI

-366 IGASIYDPL
+366 IGVSIYNPL

-396 QRASYSNY
+396 QRAGYSNF
-404 DPDGPFYTKY
+404 DPDGPFYTQY
-414 ANTDA
+414 ANTDRN
-419 TYSGNVGLGAI
+419 YSQKDNTSL

-646 IGGMITKN
+646 IGGMLESDLVLTPGNQYLISPNLVIPKECTLKILAGTKIKMNGTITCFGKLDIEGTKDNHVQISSYSPKGYACSERKECIDLKN
-654 TTLYPN
+654 TRFNYVIQFCDFDELVIGMPVNTSN
-660 VHYRVT
+660 M
-666 KPIAVPK
+666 
-673 GVTLTIKPGTV
+673 
-684 LKFEDGTGISVTT
+684 IS
-697 RIDYN
+697 
-702 YENKQYFLDE
+702 F
-712 ENSGK
+712 S
-717 LIMKGAPDS
+717 
-726 LIVLDGSAFA
+726 
-736 SESPGFVFMSSLM
+736 
-749 NWNPSECFN
+749 
-758 MKNPFFIEY
+758 
-767 VLFKNVP
+767 
-774 WGNTCNCSFSGYV
+774 NCSFRKTAIGVQNIHYYKINST
-787 LKNCVFNNQNC
+787 LVFC
-798 KRYYDGCFFP
+798 DFYD
-808 GYMSIVEKCN
+808 
-818 FSDMRFSYC
+818 SYIENGATC
-827 SAPQSVNCN
+827 
-836 YSALS
+836 
-841 ARELRNGCFRYLDE
+841 NGCQGWRSYFPNLQDVKASSLFERKKELYISSPGSMWSLSGFKTTASENTRSNVLSIDIKTNLQDSVGVVTWPQMPYLGTASETKARKWIKDF
-855 YNDSWLIENNY
+855 YTGDGYAILSL
-866 LNPVYYEWDN
+866 DN
-876 CYSYLASFHISPT
+876 LP
-889 TITFEHPSYWGS
+889 
-901 SKESIVRR
+901 
-909 YVWDI
+909 
-914 EKGQGFGYFDLS
+914 
-926 NMLKRP
+926 KRP
-932 NKEAHGCVWKVVVD
+932 YSEAPAIVWKVVVD

-968 VFYNRDD
+968 VFFSRNDV
-975 MDTTTT
+975 DTTAT

-994 TVINQDGFWSVQDS
+994 TAINKDAFWSVQDS
-1008 VSVYTAYLDIDG
+1008 VSVYTAYLDIEGKDG
-1020 KMTIDGLNRIAVT
+1020 YDGLNHIVVS
-1033 GAKDHD
+1033 GARGENGWTIM
-1039 HFDVPTENFRFN
+1039 TENTRFN

-1115 DSYTDTDV
+1115 DSYTDTGV

-1286 MSGKTIAAGK
+1286 MSGKIIAAGK

-1309 IKLSDAMGNNVMA
+1309 IKLSDAMGNNVVA
-1322 INGNVNSGI
+1322 INGNVNTGI
-1331 GTIETVQFKVP
+1331 GAIETVQFKVP

-1360 GCKQAK
+1360 GSKQAK

-1385 MGEHTMVISGDGYC
+1385 MGEHTMVISGDGYS

>member
-134 DTAKVKHVHEAVE
+134 DTAKVKNVHEAVE
-147 MLKEMNEVE
+147 MLKEVSEVE

-196 ALWNMS
+196 ALWNMP

-258 IHNTAIINDG
+258 IHNTAIISDG

-285 GGNGI
+285 GNNGI

-335 SLGSSVNSSAQ
+335 SLGGGNSTAE

-366 IGASIYDPL
+366 SGLSIYAL
-375 QPTFPAAYDIVL
+375 GQPTFPAAYDIVL

-404 DPDGPFYTKY
+404 DPDGPFYTQY
-414 ANTDA
+414 ANTDRN
-419 TYSGNVGLGAI
+419 YSQKDNTSL

-494 AKMKGTDVFD
+494 AKIKGTDVFD

-620 FTCDNMSGEPMHT
+620 FTCDKLSGELMHT

-646 IGGMITKN
+646 IGGMLTEN

-697 RIDYN
+697 SFDDKYIDGKFGGY
-702 YENKQYFLDE
+702 YVDE
-712 ENSGK
+712 EKSGK
-717 LIMKGAPDS
+717 LVIQGTPDS
-726 LIVLDGSAFA
+726 LIVIDGSAC
-736 SESPGFVFMSSLM
+736 EGFSLT
-749 NWNPSECFN
+749 SAEREVSY
-758 MKNPFFIEY
+758 KNLIPIEY
-767 VLFKNVP
+767 VLFKDLRI
-774 WGNTCNCSFSGYV
+774 SHS
-787 LKNCVFNNQNC
+787 
-798 KRYYDGCFFP
+798 GCFG
-808 GYMSIVEKCN
+808 GYCLRNCIVDNACIGWTSFLHGAWLENSI
-818 FSDMRFSYC
+818 FSDINMNWFSDLSKLKECIFLNIISIYQDK
-827 SAPQSVNCN
+827 SFYN
-836 YSALS
+836 YSTS
-841 ARELRNGCFRYLDE
+841 EG
-855 YNDSWLIENNY
+855 NNY
-866 LNPVYYEWDN
+866 LTPVLYKGNDDFRYQN
-876 CYSYLASFHISPT
+876 LYSDHRTPT
-889 TITFEHPSYWGS
+889 TVTFEHPSYWGS
-901 SKESIVRR
+901 SKESIVRK

-994 TVINQDGFWSVQDS
+994 TTINKDGFWSVQDS
-1008 VSVYTAYLDIDG
+1008 VSVYTAFLDIDG

-1100 SDVAKINTSLLSPTD
+1100 SDVAKINTSLLSPTN

-1143 AISNVVAATPLTA
+1143 AISNVVAATPLSA

-1371 VMGRTVGNYNADAT
+1371 VMGRTVGSFNADAT
-1385 MGEHTMVISGDGYC
+1385 MGEHTMVISGDGYS

>member
-13 LLAAVMLLVAAPSF
+13 LLAVVMLLVAAPSF

-147 MLKEMNEVE
+147 MLKEVSEVE

-175 ATYVSEPLYSEQ
+175 ATYVSELLYSEQ

-196 ALWNMS
+196 ALWNMP

-258 IHNTAIINDG
+258 IHNTAIIGDG

-285 GGNGI
+285 GNNGI

-295 NPNAKIL
+295 NPNAMIL

-310 GTGDV
+310 GKGDI

-335 SLGSSVNSSAQ
+335 SLGGSVNSSAE

-366 IGASIYDPL
+366 KGESIYGL
-375 QPTFPAAYDIVL
+375 QQPTFPAAYDIVL

-404 DPDGPFYTKY
+404 DPDGPFYTQY
-414 ANTDA
+414 ANTDRN
-419 TYSGNVGLGAI
+419 YSQKDNTSL

-465 LVAGALSR
+465 LVASALSR

-494 AKMKGTDVFD
+494 AKIKGTDVFD

-620 FTCDNMSGEPMHT
+620 FTCDKLSGEPMHT

-646 IGGMITKN
+646 IGGMLTEN

-697 RIDYN
+697 EFIPKKVDGKYVS
-702 YENKQYFLDE
+702 YLDE
-712 ENSGK
+712 DNSGK
-717 LIMKGAPDS
+717 LIMQGVPDS
-726 LIVLDGSAFA
+726 LIILDGSA
-736 SESPGFVFMSSLM
+736 SHEGYGIIMGDGLTLSPI
-749 NWNPSECFN
+749 P
-758 MKNPFFIEY
+758 IEY
-767 VLFKNVP
+767 VLFRQPASDYLSYNDFYF
-774 WGNTCNCSFSGYV
+774 GGYC
-787 LKNCVFNNQNC
+787 LKNCIL
-798 KRYYDGCFFP
+798 DHGFFHSYNSSP
-808 GYMSIVEKCN
+808 AYGALSTSCN
-818 FSDMRFSYC
+818 FLNLKLYLSSGGGICDIK
-827 SAPQSVNCN
+827 NCN
-836 YSALS
+836 FVNINGEIYYS
-841 ARELRNGCFRYLDE
+841 EIFGN
-855 YNDSWLIENNY
+855 ENSEGNNI
-866 LNPVYYEWDN
+866 LNPMLVRNRSGEILHYA
-876 CYSYLASFHISPT
+876 YLQGDHESPT
-889 TITFEHPSYWGS
+889 TISFEQPSYWGS
-901 SKESIVRR
+901 SEESIVRR

-914 EKGQGFGYFDLS
+914 EKGVGFGYYDLS
-926 NMLKRP
+926 NMLTRP
-932 NKEAHGCVWKVVVD
+932 SKEAHGCVWKVVVD
-946 GYDAQDDFDEMPP
+946 GYDAQDDFDEIPP

-994 TVINQDGFWSVQDS
+994 TAINQDGFWSVQDS

-1087 MGYNLYRYTKEDK
+1087 MGYNLYRYTQEDK
-1100 SDVAKINTSLLSPTD
+1100 SDVAKINSTLLSPTD

-1156 QKGDA
+1156 KKGDA

-1173 TEVNYITKQP
+1173 TEVNYISKQP

-1252 ADEKAVITPLEALDG
+1252 ADEKAVITPLEPLNG

-1371 VMGRTVGNYNADAT
+1371 VMGRTVGSYNADAT
-1385 MGEHTMVISGDGYC
+1385 MGEHTMVISGDGYS

>member
-7 RTIKRL
+7 RTIKIL
-13 LLAAVMLLVAAPSF
+13 LLAALMLLVAAPSF

-147 MLKEMNEVE
+147 MLKEVSEVE

-239 DFEDDD
+239 DFEYDD

-258 IHNTAIINDG
+258 IHNTAIIKDG

-285 GGNGI
+285 GNNGI

-295 NPNAKIL
+295 NPNAMIL
-302 PIKVMGDD
+302 PIKVMNDD
-310 GTGDV
+310 GTGDI

-335 SLGSSVNSSAQ
+335 SLGGSNSIAE

-366 IGASIYDPL
+366 DRKSIYDIRYPSGL
-375 QPTFPAAYDIVL
+375 VFPAAYDIVL
-387 GVMASGQNG
+387 GVMASGQSG

-404 DPDGPFYTKY
+404 DPDGPFYTRY
-414 ANTDA
+414 ANTDRS
-419 TYSGNVGLGAI
+419 YSQKDDTSL

-504 AKAAVSYDE
+504 AKAAVSYNE

-566 ENPNVNDSAYTI
+566 KNPNVNDSAYTI

-604 IGEKVNDGYTI
+604 IGENVNDGYTI
-615 PLTFD
+615 LLPFD
-620 FTCDNMSGEPMHT
+620 ITCDNMSGESMHT

-638 IDVVNAVE
+638 IDVMNAVE
-646 IGGMITKN
+646 IGGMLTEN

-666 KPIAVPK
+666 KNLAVPK

-684 LKFEDGTGISVTT
+684 VKFENNSAIYVATEYTNYQL
-697 RIDYN
+697 DY
-702 YENKQYFLDE
+702 

-717 LIMKGAPDS
+717 LIIQGNSDS
-726 LIVLDGSAFA
+726 LIVLDKHDFYLIHQIFRIIV
-736 SESPGFVFMSSLM
+736 PNIKSL
-749 NWNPSECFN
+749 
-758 MKNPFFIEY
+758 
-767 VLFKNVP
+767 
-774 WGNTCNCSFSGYV
+774 
-787 LKNCVFNNQNC
+787 
-798 KRYYDGCFFP
+798 
-808 GYMSIVEKCN
+808 
-818 FSDMRFSYC
+818 
-827 SAPQSVNCN
+827 
-836 YSALS
+836 
-841 ARELRNGCFRYLDE
+841 
-855 YNDSWLIENNY
+855 
-866 LNPVYYEWDN
+866 
-876 CYSYLASFHISPT
+876 
-889 TITFEHPSYWGS
+889 
-901 SKESIVRR
+901 
-909 YVWDI
+909 
-914 EKGQGFGYFDLS
+914 
-926 NMLKRP
+926 
-932 NKEAHGCVWKVVVD
+932 
-946 GYDAQDDFDEMPP
+946 
-959 LGVGRHKFE
+959 
-968 VFYNRDD
+968 
-975 MDTTTT
+975 
-981 PTITMGLQEPYTQ
+981 
-994 TVINQDGFWSVQDS
+994 
-1008 VSVYTAYLDIDG
+1008 
-1020 KMTIDGLNRIAVT
+1020 
-1033 GAKDHD
+1033 
-1039 HFDVPTENFRFN
+1039 
-1051 VMVQKA
+1051 
-1057 GSMSTGMMAEAGL
+1057 
-1070 GKVNL
+1070 
-1075 SWNTTDVNFDDM
+1075 
-1087 MGYNLYRYTKEDK
+1087 
-1100 SDVAKINTSLLSPTD
+1100 
-1115 DSYTDTDV
+1115 
-1123 VPGTTYYYYIME
+1123 
-1135 MYTDLTQS
+1135 
-1143 AISNVVAATPLTA
+1143 
-1156 QKGDA
+1156 
-1161 NGSMSVDIADVV
+1161 
-1173 TEVNYITKQP
+1173 
-1183 TGTFIFEAAD
+1183 
-1193 VNSDNAVDIF
+1193 
-1203 DVVGTV
+1203 
-1209 NIITTPTA
+1209 
-1217 APEAG
+1217 
-1222 VSSTATY
+1222 
-1229 TTENGILYVN
+1229 
-1239 SPVALGG
+1239 
-1246 LQVMVE
+1246 
-1252 ADEKAVITPLEALDG
+1252 
-1267 MEKVLTQMNENQR
+1267 
-1280 LFLSYS
+1280 
-1286 MSGKTIAAGK
+1286 
-1296 NAILQIGDHAVSD
+1296 
-1309 IKLSDAMGNNVMA
+1309 
-1322 INGNVNSGI
+1322 
-1331 GTIETVQFKVP
+1331 
-1342 YPNPFTSQLT
+1342 
-1352 VPYVVGKE
+1352 
-1360 GCKQAK
+1360 
-1366 FVMTD
+1366 
-1371 VMGRTVGNYNADAT
+1371 
-1385 MGEHTMVISGDGYC
+1385 
-1399 TGLYFLSLYVD
+1399 
-1410 GKLMQTSRVLKR
+1410 

>member
-13 LLAAVMLLVAAPSF
+13 LPAAVMLLVAAPSF

-37 GVNKPT
+37 GVNKST

-106 TAKPRRAKA
+106 TTKPRRAKA

-147 MLKEMNEVE
+147 MLKEVSEVE

-163 AFISADGAATDS
+163 AFISTDGTAATDS

-196 ALWNMS
+196 ALWNMP

-245 NNGYC
+245 NNGYF

-258 IHNTAIINDG
+258 INNTAIINDG

-285 GGNGI
+285 GDNGI

-295 NPNAKIL
+295 NPNAMIL

-335 SLGSSVNSSAQ
+335 SLGGANSAAE

-366 IGASIYDPL
+366 SGKSIYDIREGGL
-375 QPTFPAAYDIVL
+375 QFPAAYDIVL

-396 QRASYSNY
+396 QLASYSNY

-419 TYSGNVGLGAI
+419 TYSGNVGLGAF

-494 AKMKGTDVFD
+494 AKMKGSDVFD

-535 DGNADA
+535 DGNADI

-593 SATAKNPIKIK
+593 SATAKNPIKIR

-646 IGGMITKN
+646 IGGMITEN

-684 LKFEDGTGISVTT
+684 LKFEEGTGISVTT
-697 RIDYN
+697 
-702 YENKQYFLDE
+702 ELKQHYVNGKWEYHFDE

-717 LIMKGAPDS
+717 LIMQGTPDS
-726 LIVLDGSAFA
+726 LIVLDGSMVTGFFRFYTNTQS
-736 SESPGFVFMSSLM
+736 SEIEHSIP
-749 NWNPSECFN
+749 
-758 MKNPFFIEY
+758 IEY
-767 VLFKNVP
+767 VFVKDP
-774 WGNTCNCSFSGYV
+774 KWWNCSYFGGYC
-787 LKNCVFNNQNC
+787 LKNCIFDKGYYAPVPIERAWSVRCVFSNVIFHSSSNL
-798 KRYYDGCFFP
+798 RYNK
-808 GYMSIVEKCN
+808 ECN
-818 FSDMRFSYC
+818 FVNISTDHDSDNSYYGYVSSERNNFLTPVC
-827 SAPQSVNCN
+827 VLKRNDA
-836 YSALS
+836 YKYKYLLS
-841 ARELRNGCFRYLDE
+841 DH
-855 YNDSWLIENNY
+855 DT
-866 LNPVYYEWDN
+866 
-876 CYSYLASFHISPT
+876 PT
-889 TITFEHPSYWGS
+889 TVTFEHPSYWGS
-901 SKESIVRR
+901 SKESIVRK

-914 EKGQGFGYFDLS
+914 EKGKGYGYFDLS
-926 NMLKRP
+926 NMLTRP

-946 GYDAQDDFDEMPP
+946 GYDAQDDFDEMSP

-994 TVINQDGFWSVQDS
+994 TAINQDGFWSVQDS

-1020 KMTIDGLNRIAVT
+1020 KMSIDGLNHIVVT
-1033 GAKDHD
+1033 GAKDYD

-1100 SDVAKINTSLLSPTD
+1100 SDVAKINSTLLSPTD

-1217 APEAG
+1217 APDAG

-1342 YPNPFTSQLT
+1342 YPNPFTSRLT

-1371 VMGRTVGNYNADAT
+1371 VMGRTVGNFNADAT
-1385 MGEHTMVISGDGYC
+1385 MGEHTMVITGNGYS

-1410 GKLMQTSRVLKR
+1410 GKLMQTSRILKR

>member
-7 RTIKRL
+7 RTIKRM
-13 LLAAVMLLVAAPSF
+13 LLAALMLLVAAPSF

-92 AEAEELMPLSGAIT
+92 ADAEELMPLSGAIT

-147 MLKEMNEVE
+147 MFKEVSEVE

-196 ALWNMS
+196 ALWNMP

-258 IHNTAIINDG
+258 IHNTAIIGDG

-285 GGNGI
+285 GDNGI

-295 NPNAKIL
+295 NPDAKIL
-302 PIKVMGDD
+302 PIKVMDDD
-310 GTGDV
+310 GTGDI

-335 SLGSSVNSSAQ
+335 SLGSSINSSAQ

-366 IGASIYDPL
+366 SGKSIYDTRDPSGL
-375 QPTFPAAYDIVL
+375 LFPAAYDIVL

-396 QRASYSNY
+396 QRAGYSNF
-404 DPDGPFYTKY
+404 DPDGPFYTQY
-414 ANTDA
+414 ANTDRS
-419 TYSGNVGLGAI
+419 YSQKDNTLL

-535 DGNADA
+535 DGNADV

-604 IGEKVNDGYTI
+604 IGENVNDGYTI

-633 HQRAY
+633 QQRAY
-638 IDVVNAVE
+638 IDVVYAVE

-697 RIDYN
+697 VLKDKYVDGN
-702 YENKQYFLDE
+702 YVVRTIDE

-717 LIMKGAPDS
+717 LIMQGTPDS
-726 LIVLDGSAFA
+726 MIVLDGEEKHVKLLFG
-736 SESPGFVFMSSLM
+736 E
-749 NWNPSECFN
+749 N
-758 MKNPFFIEY
+758 MCSIEGSIPIEY
-767 VLFKNVP
+767 VLFKNVIDKKNLF
-774 WGNTCNCSFSGYV
+774 GGYYF
-787 LKNCVFNNQNC
+787 KNCVF
-798 KRYYDGCFFP
+798 K
-808 GYMSIVEKCN
+808 IV
-818 FSDMRFSYC
+818 
-827 SAPQSVNCN
+827 
-836 YSALS
+836 
-841 ARELRNGCFRYLDE
+841 
-855 YNDSWLIENNY
+855 
-866 LNPVYYEWDN
+866 
-876 CYSYLASFHISPT
+876 T
-889 TITFEHPSYWGS
+889 
-901 SKESIVRR
+901 
-909 YVWDI
+909 
-914 EKGQGFGYFDLS
+914 
-926 NMLKRP
+926 
-932 NKEAHGCVWKVVVD
+932 
-946 GYDAQDDFDEMPP
+946 
-959 LGVGRHKFE
+959 
-968 VFYNRDD
+968 
-975 MDTTTT
+975 
-981 PTITMGLQEPYTQ
+981 
-994 TVINQDGFWSVQDS
+994 
-1008 VSVYTAYLDIDG
+1008 
-1020 KMTIDGLNRIAVT
+1020 
-1033 GAKDHD
+1033 
-1039 HFDVPTENFRFN
+1039 
-1051 VMVQKA
+1051 
-1057 GSMSTGMMAEAGL
+1057 
-1070 GKVNL
+1070 
-1075 SWNTTDVNFDDM
+1075 
-1087 MGYNLYRYTKEDK
+1087 
-1100 SDVAKINTSLLSPTD
+1100 
-1115 DSYTDTDV
+1115 
-1123 VPGTTYYYYIME
+1123 
-1135 MYTDLTQS
+1135 
-1143 AISNVVAATPLTA
+1143 
-1156 QKGDA
+1156 
-1161 NGSMSVDIADVV
+1161 
-1173 TEVNYITKQP
+1173 
-1183 TGTFIFEAAD
+1183 
-1193 VNSDNAVDIF
+1193 
-1203 DVVGTV
+1203 
-1209 NIITTPTA
+1209 
-1217 APEAG
+1217 
-1222 VSSTATY
+1222 
-1229 TTENGILYVN
+1229 
-1239 SPVALGG
+1239 
-1246 LQVMVE
+1246 
-1252 ADEKAVITPLEALDG
+1252 
-1267 MEKVLTQMNENQR
+1267 
-1280 LFLSYS
+1280 
-1286 MSGKTIAAGK
+1286 
-1296 NAILQIGDHAVSD
+1296 
-1309 IKLSDAMGNNVMA
+1309 
-1322 INGNVNSGI
+1322 
-1331 GTIETVQFKVP
+1331 
-1342 YPNPFTSQLT
+1342 
-1352 VPYVVGKE
+1352 
-1360 GCKQAK
+1360 
-1366 FVMTD
+1366 
-1371 VMGRTVGNYNADAT
+1371 
-1385 MGEHTMVISGDGYC
+1385 
-1399 TGLYFLSLYVD
+1399 
-1410 GKLMQTSRVLKR
+1410 

>member
-13 LLAAVMLLVAAPSF
+13 LLAALMLLVAVPSF

-92 AEAEELMPLSGAIT
+92 ADAEELMPLSGAIT

-147 MLKEMNEVE
+147 MLKEVSEVE

-196 ALWNMS
+196 ALWNMP
-202 LADAKRPV
+202 LVDAKRPV

-224 LKDNIWTNEKEANGS
+224 LKGNIWTNEKEANGS

-258 IHNTAIINDG
+258 IHNTAIIGDG

-335 SLGSSVNSSAQ
+335 SLGGGKSTAE

-366 IGASIYDPL
+366 SGVSIYDIL
-375 QPTFPAAYDIVL
+375 RGGLKFPAAYDIVL

-396 QRASYSNY
+396 QRAGYSNY
-404 DPDGPFYTKY
+404 DPDGPFYTQY
-414 ANTDA
+414 ANTDRN
-419 TYSGNVGLGAI
+419 YSQKDNTSL

-604 IGEKVNDGYTI
+604 ISEKVNDGYTI
-615 PLTFD
+615 PLIFD

-646 IGGMITKN
+646 IGGMLTEN

-684 LKFEDGTGISVTT
+684 LKFEDNTGISVTT
-697 RIDYN
+697 IFNNEGGIDTV
-702 YENKQYFLDE
+702 
-712 ENSGK
+712 NSGI
-717 LIMKGAPDS
+717 LIMKGTPDS
-726 LIVLDGSAFA
+726 LIVIDGSACEDFCLN
-736 SESPGFVFMSSLM
+736 SVMGSVSF
-749 NWNPSECFN
+749 
-758 MKNPFFIEY
+758 KNSIPIEY
-767 VLFKNVP
+767 VLFKDLRISNSYFFGGYCLRNCIVDNAFIV
-774 WGNTCNCSFSGYV
+774 WGFLGEAWFE
-787 LKNCVFNNQNC
+787 K
-798 KRYYDGCFFP
+798 
-808 GYMSIVEKCN
+808 SI
-818 FSDMRFSYC
+818 FSDINMERFSLLSKLKECIFLNTISRYQDE
-827 SAPQSVNCN
+827 SFYN
-836 YSALS
+836 YSTS
-841 ARELRNGCFRYLDE
+841 EG
-855 YNDSWLIENNY
+855 NNY
-866 LNPVYYEWDN
+866 LTPVLYKSYGN
-876 CYSYLASFHISPT
+876 KFRYQNLYSDHSTPT
-889 TITFEHPSYWGS
+889 TVTFKHPSYWGS
-901 SKESIVRR
+901 SKESIVRK

-994 TVINQDGFWSVQDS
+994 TAINKDGFWSVQDS

-1020 KMTIDGLNRIAVT
+1020 KMTIDGLNRIVVT

-1143 AISNVVAATPLTA
+1143 AISNVVAATPLTT

-1252 ADEKAVITPLEALDG
+1252 ADEKAVITPLKALDG

-1342 YPNPFTSQLT
+1342 YPNPFTSQLS
-1352 VPYVVGKE
+1352 VPYMVGKD

-1371 VMGRTVGNYNADAT
+1371 VMGRTVSSYNADAT
-1385 MGEHTMVISGDGYC
+1385 MGEHTMVISGDGYS

>member
-13 LLAAVMLLVAAPSF
+13 LLAVVLLLVAAPSF

-147 MLKEMNEVE
+147 MLKEVSEVE

-196 ALWNMS
+196 ALWNMP

-285 GGNGI
+285 GNNGI

-295 NPNAKIL
+295 NPNALIL

-335 SLGSSVNSSAQ
+335 SLGGGKSTAE

-366 IGASIYDPL
+366 SGKSIYDTQNPSGL
-375 QPTFPAAYDIVL
+375 LFPAAYDIVL

-404 DPDGPFYTKY
+404 DPDGPFYTQY
-414 ANTDA
+414 ANTDRN
-419 TYSGNVGLGAI
+419 YSQKDDTSL

-473 MLQVKGFDYAKDYGI
+473 MLQAKGFDYAKDYGI

-646 IGGMITKN
+646 IGGMITEN

-697 RIDYN
+697 KLTDYDCVN
-702 YENKQYFLDE
+702 GEWEYHFDE

-717 LIMKGAPDS
+717 LIMQGTPDS
-726 LIVLDGSAFA
+726 LIVLDGSWDE
-736 SESPGFVFMSSLM
+736 SEYGRKGMLIILGEQRSLKDISI
-749 NWNPSECFN
+749 P
-758 MKNPFFIEY
+758 IEY
-767 VLFKNVP
+767 VLFKNQKCTNVCYRF
-774 WGNTCNCSFSGYV
+774 GGYKLNNCIFDKVYFCQHLASGGRF
-787 LKNCVFNNQNC
+787 L
-798 KRYYDGCFFP
+798 
-808 GYMSIVEKCN
+808 SCN
-818 FSDMRFSYC
+818 FLNFTIGFPQDWGITEGCNFLNISTRFGDPEFDTYDFLHTEGDVYLT
-827 SAPQSVNCN
+827 PI
-836 YSALS
+836 YG
-841 ARELRNGCFRYLDE
+841 ENGKR
-855 YNDSWLIENNY
+855 
-866 LNPVYYEWDN
+866 
-876 CYSYLASFHISPT
+876 YSYLWSDHSTPT
-889 TITFEHPSYWGS
+889 TVTFEHPSYWGS

-914 EKGQGFGYFDLS
+914 EKGVGFGYYDLS
-926 NMLKRP
+926 NMLTRP

-994 TVINQDGFWSVQDS
+994 TAINQDGFWSVQDS
-1008 VSVYTAYLDIDG
+1008 VSVYTAFLDIDG
-1020 KMTIDGLNRIAVT
+1020 KMTIDGLNRIVVT
-1033 GAKDHD
+1033 GAKDYD

-1173 TEVNYITKQP
+1173 TEVNYISKRP

-1193 VNSDNAVDIF
+1193 VNSDNVVDIF

-1229 TTENGILYVN
+1229 TTENGILYVD
-1239 SPVALGG
+1239 SPMPLGG

-1267 MEKVLTQMNENQR
+1267 MEKVLTQMNETQR

-1371 VMGRTVGNYNADAT
+1371 VMGRTIGSYNADAT
-1385 MGEHTMVISGDGYC
+1385 MGEHTVVISGDGYS

>member
-13 LLAAVMLLVAAPSF
+13 LPAALMLLVAAPSF

-147 MLKEMNEVE
+147 MLKEVSEVE

-196 ALWNMS
+196 ALWNTP

-285 GGNGI
+285 GDNGI

-302 PIKVMGDD
+302 PIKVMDDD
-310 GTGDV
+310 GTGDI

-335 SLGSSVNSSAQ
+335 SLGGGYSVAE

-366 IGASIYDPL
+366 SGKSIYDTRDPSGL
-375 QPTFPAAYDIVL
+375 LFPAAYDIVL

-465 LVAGALSR
+465 FVAGALSR

-494 AKMKGTDVFD
+494 AKIKGTDVFD

-513 SNREV
+513 NNREV

-620 FTCDNMSGEPMHT
+620 FTCDNMSGELMHT

-646 IGGMITKN
+646 IGGMLTGN

-666 KPIAVPK
+666 KNIAVPK

-684 LKFEDGTGISVTT
+684 LKFDDGTGISVTT
-697 RIDYN
+697 EFKGSSVN
-702 YENKQYFLDE
+702 GQWEEHFDE
-712 ENSGK
+712 EKSGK
-717 LIMKGAPDS
+717 LIMQGTPDS
-726 LIVLDGSAFA
+726 LIVLDCSERGSKFEPIINTCGGYAREIER
-736 SESPGFVFMSSLM
+736 SIP
-749 NWNPSECFN
+749 
-758 MKNPFFIEY
+758 IEY
-767 VLFKNVP
+767 VFVKDSKN
-774 WGNTCNCSFSGYV
+774 NDTNYSGGYCW
-787 LKNCVFNNQNC
+787 KNCIFDNGYLWKPIASAWSVRCVFSNS
-798 KRYYDGCFFP
+798 
-808 GYMSIVEKCN
+808 SI
-818 FSDMRFSYC
+818 SDSNYL
-827 SAPQSVNCN
+827 SDSKNCN
-836 YSALS
+836 YVNISS
-841 ARELRNGCFRYLDE
+841 EGFGNHYYGYDRTER
-855 YNDSWLIENNY
+855 NNY
-866 LNPVYYEWDN
+866 LTPVYSSSCENKYK
-876 CYSYLASFHISPT
+876 YLQSDHGTPT
-889 TITFEHPSYWGS
+889 TVTFEHPSYWGS
-901 SKESIVRR
+901 SKESIVRK

-926 NMLKRP
+926 NMLTRP
-932 NKEAHGCVWKVVVD
+932 DKEAHGCVWKVVVD

-994 TVINQDGFWSVQDS
+994 TAINEDGFWSVQDS

-1075 SWNTTDVNFDDM
+1075 SWNTTDVNIDDM

-1100 SDVAKINTSLLSPTD
+1100 SDVAKINSTLLSPTD
-1115 DSYTDTDV
+1115 DSYTDTEV

-1239 SPVALGG
+1239 SSVALGG

-1252 ADEKAVITPLEALDG
+1252 ADEKAVITPLEALNG

-1360 GCKQAK
+1360 GCKQTK

-1371 VMGRTVGNYNADAT
+1371 VMGRTVGSFNADAT
-1385 MGEHTMVISGDGYC
+1385 MGEHTMVISGDGYS

>member
-13 LLAAVMLLVAAPSF
+13 LLAAVMLLVAVPSF

-147 MLKEMNEVE
+147 MLKEVSEVE

-196 ALWNMS
+196 ALWNMP
-202 LADAKRPV
+202 LADVKRPV

-258 IHNTAIINDG
+258 IHNTAIISDG

-285 GGNGI
+285 GNNGI
-290 GITGA
+290 GVTGA
-295 NPNAKIL
+295 NPNAMIL

-335 SLGSSVNSSAQ
+335 SLGGGKSTAE

-366 IGASIYDPL
+366 SGVSIYDIL
-375 QPTFPAAYDIVL
+375 RGGLKFPAAYDIVL

-396 QRASYSNY
+396 QRAGYSNY
-404 DPDGPFYTKY
+404 DPDGPFYTQY
-414 ANTDA
+414 ANTDRN
-419 TYSGNVGLGAI
+419 YSQKDNTSL

-646 IGGMITKN
+646 IGGMLTEN

-666 KPIAVPK
+666 KNIAVPK

-684 LKFEDGTGISVTT
+684 LKFKDGTGFSVATQ
-697 RIDYN
+697 INWHYVN
-702 YENKQYFLDE
+702 NKTEYYVDE
-712 ENSGK
+712 EKSGK
-717 LIMKGAPDS
+717 LIMQGTPDS
-726 LIVLDGSAFA
+726 LIVFDGDEKQIKLILGETLCSIE
-736 SESPGFVFMSSLM
+736 ESTP
-749 NWNPSECFN
+749 
-758 MKNPFFIEY
+758 IEY
-767 VLFKNVP
+767 VLFKNVENEKIF
-774 WGNTCNCSFSGYV
+774 GGYY
-787 LKNCVFNNQNC
+787 LKNCVFDNYHSQ
-798 KRYYDGCFFP
+798 CFP
-808 GYMSIVEKCN
+808 SLECWAEKCN
-818 FSDMRFSYC
+818 YSNVCVRYDNLDYGLKECNISAFSTDL
-827 SAPQSVNCN
+827 N
-836 YSALS
+836 YNYYYY
-841 ARELRNGCFRYLDE
+841 RGY
-855 YNDSWLIENNY
+855 IEGNNY
-866 LNPVYYEWDN
+866 LTPVNYIYNEFDV
-876 CYSYLASFHISPT
+876 YLWSDHSTPT
-889 TITFEHPSYWGS
+889 TVTFKHPSYWGS

-909 YVWDI
+909 YVYDI

-994 TVINQDGFWSVQDS
+994 TAIKEDGFWSVQDS

-1020 KMTIDGLNRIAVT
+1020 KMTIDGLNRIVVT

-1100 SDVAKINTSLLSPTD
+1100 SDVAKINSTLLSPTD

-1252 ADEKAVITPLEALDG
+1252 ADEKAVITPLDALDG

-1371 VMGRTVGNYNADAT
+1371 VMGRTVGCFNADAT
-1385 MGEHTMVISGDGYC
+1385 MGEHTMVISGDGYS

>member
-1 MNMFTM
+1 MFTM

-147 MLKEMNEVE
+147 MLKEVSEVE

-258 IHNTAIINDG
+258 IHNTAIISDG

-285 GGNGI
+285 GNNGI

-310 GTGDV
+310 GTGDI

-335 SLGSSVNSSAQ
+335 SLGGAKSTAE

-366 IGASIYDPL
+366 SGASIYDILRGGL
-375 QPTFPAAYDIVL
+375 QFPAAYDIVL
-387 GVMASGQNG
+387 GVMASGRDG
-396 QRASYSNY
+396 QRAGYSNF
-404 DPDGPFYTKY
+404 DPDGPFYTQY
-414 ANTDA
+414 ANTDRN
-419 TYSGNVGLGAI
+419 YSQKDDTSL

-527 DDKEFGDG
+527 NDKEFGDG

-615 PLTFD
+615 PLIFD

-646 IGGMITKN
+646 IGGMIKEN

-684 LKFEDGTGISVTT
+684 LKFDDGTGISVTT
-697 RIDYN
+697 EFKGSSVN
-702 YENKQYFLDE
+702 GQWEEHFDE
-712 ENSGK
+712 EKSGK
-717 LIMKGAPDS
+717 LIMQGTPDS
-726 LIVLDGSAFA
+726 LIVLDC
-736 SESPGFVFMSSLM
+736 SERESKFGPIINTCGGYAREIERSI
-749 NWNPSECFN
+749 P
-758 MKNPFFIEY
+758 IEY
-767 VLFKNVP
+767 VFVKDSKN
-774 WGNTCNCSFSGYV
+774 NDTNYSGGYCW
-787 LKNCVFNNQNC
+787 KNCIFDNGYLWTPIASAWSVRCVFSN
-798 KRYYDGCFFP
+798 
-808 GYMSIVEKCN
+808 
-818 FSDMRFSYC
+818 
-827 SAPQSVNCN
+827 
-836 YSALS
+836 
-841 ARELRNGCFRYLDE
+841 
-855 YNDSWLIENNY
+855 
-866 LNPVYYEWDN
+866 
-876 CYSYLASFHISPT
+876 
-889 TITFEHPSYWGS
+889 
-901 SKESIVRR
+901 
-909 YVWDI
+909 
-914 EKGQGFGYFDLS
+914 FDLS
-926 NMLKRP
+926 NMLTRP
-932 NKEAHGCVWKVVVD
+932 DKEAHGCVWKVVVD

-994 TVINQDGFWSVQDS
+994 TAINEDGFWSVQDS

-1020 KMTIDGLNRIAVT
+1020 KMTIDGLNRIAVN
-1033 GAKDHD
+1033 GVKDHD

-1217 APEAG
+1217 APEVG

-1252 ADEKAVITPLEALDG
+1252 ADEKAVITPLEALNG
-1267 MEKVLTQMNENQR
+1267 MENVLTQMNETQR

-1360 GCKQAK
+1360 GCKQAE

-1371 VMGRTVGNYNADAT
+1371 VMGRTVGSFNADAT
-1385 MGEHTMVISGDGYC
+1385 MGEHTMVISGDGYS

>member
-13 LLAAVMLLVAAPSF
+13 LPAALMLLVAAPSF

-134 DTAKVKHVHEAVE
+134 DTAKVKHVYEAVE
-147 MLKEMNEVE
+147 MLKEVSEVE

-163 AFISADGAATDS
+163 AFISTDGTAATDS

-196 ALWNMS
+196 ALWNMP

-245 NNGYC
+245 NNGYF

-285 GGNGI
+285 GDNGI

-295 NPNAKIL
+295 NPNAMIL
-302 PIKVMGDD
+302 PIKVMDDD
-310 GTGDV
+310 GTGDI

-335 SLGSSVNSSAQ
+335 SLGGGNSTAE

-366 IGASIYDPL
+366 CGTSIYDIFRGGL
-375 QPTFPAAYDIVL
+375 QFPAAYDIVL

-396 QRASYSNY
+396 QRAGYSNF
-404 DPDGPFYTKY
+404 DPDGPFYTQY
-414 ANTDA
+414 ANTDRN
-419 TYSGNVGLGAI
+419 YSQKDDTSL

-441 GTGIMSTLPGGKY
+441 GTGIMSTLPDGKY

-494 AKMKGTDVFD
+494 AKMKGSDVFD

-535 DGNADA
+535 DGNADI

-593 SATAKNPIKIK
+593 SATAKNPIKIR

-684 LKFEDGTGISVTT
+684 LKFKDGTGISVTT
-697 RIDYN
+697 EFKSN
-702 YENKQYFLDE
+702 YVNGQWEYHFDE

-717 LIMKGAPDS
+717 LIMQGTPDS
-726 LIVLDGSAFA
+726 LIVLDGS
-736 SESPGFVFMSSLM
+736 ECMGTGFRIHTCDRLTEI
-749 NWNPSECFN
+749 ECSI
-758 MKNPFFIEY
+758 PIEY
-767 VLFKNVP
+767 VFVKDVNNASDESLF
-774 WGNTCNCSFSGYV
+774 GGYC
-787 LKNCVFNNQNC
+787 LKNCIFDKGYCYLNPINYAWSVRCVFSNIQLFYTNYLGTN
-798 KRYYDGCFFP
+798 K
-808 GYMSIVEKCN
+808 ECN
-818 FSDMRFSYC
+818 FVNISSYNSGNASYGYFS
-827 SAPQSVNCN
+827 SE
-836 YSALS
+836 
-841 ARELRNGCFRYLDE
+841 R
-855 YNDSWLIENNY
+855 NNY
-866 LNPVYYEWDN
+866 LTPVCNLRENDALFKYK
-876 CYSYLASFHISPT
+876 YLLSRHDTPT
-889 TITFEHPSYWGS
+889 TVTFEHPSYWGS

-926 NMLKRP
+926 NMLTRP

-994 TVINQDGFWSVQDS
+994 TAINQDGFWSVQDS

-1020 KMTIDGLNRIAVT
+1020 KMSIDGLNHIVVT

-1100 SDVAKINTSLLSPTD
+1100 SDVAKINSSLLSPTD

-1217 APEAG
+1217 APDAG

-1371 VMGRTVGNYNADAT
+1371 VMGRTVGSFNADAT
-1385 MGEHTMVISGDGYC
+1385 MGEHTMVISGNGYS

>member
-134 DTAKVKHVHEAVE
+134 DTAKVKNVHEAVE
-147 MLKEMNEVE
+147 MLKEVSEVE

-196 ALWNMS
+196 ALWNLP

-258 IHNTAIINDG
+258 IHNTAIISDG

-285 GGNGI
+285 GNNGI

-295 NPNAKIL
+295 NPNAMIL

-335 SLGSSVNSSAQ
+335 SLGGGNSIAE

-366 IGASIYDPL
+366 SGKSIYDTQNPSGL
-375 QPTFPAAYDIVL
+375 LFPAAYDIVL
-387 GVMASGQNG
+387 GVMASGHDG

-404 DPDGPFYTKY
+404 DPDGPFYTQY
-414 ANTDA
+414 ANTDRN
-419 TYSGNVGLGAI
+419 YSQKDDTSL

-604 IGEKVNDGYTI
+604 ISEKVNDGYTI

-620 FTCDNMSGEPMHT
+620 FTCDKLSGEPMHT

-646 IGGMITKN
+646 IGGMITEN

-684 LKFEDGTGISVTT
+684 LKFEDNTGISVTT
-697 RIDYN
+697 EFDYN
-702 YENKQYFLDE
+702 YVNGQVEYCFDE

-717 LIMKGAPDS
+717 LIMQGTPDS
-726 LIVLDGSAFA
+726 LIVLEGSWDGSEYGGNGMKIKLG
-736 SESPGFVFMSSLM
+736 SEKLKKENSIP
-749 NWNPSECFN
+749 
-758 MKNPFFIEY
+758 IEY
-767 VLFKNVP
+767 VLFKNQKIRDMFKF
-774 WGNTCNCSFSGYV
+774 GGYKLSSCIFDNAFIV
-787 LKNCVFNNQNC
+787 EHFG
-798 KRYYDGCFFP
+798 YDGCLLN
-808 GYMSIVEKCN
+808 CN
-818 FSDMRFSYC
+818 FLNFKIGFPESL
-827 SAPQSVNCN
+827 NLTEGCN
-836 YSALS
+836 FLNISTWFDDPDYDTYDFLHAEGNVYLTPIYSEKFK
-841 ARELRNGCFRYLDE
+841 R
-855 YNDSWLIENNY
+855 
-866 LNPVYYEWDN
+866 
-876 CYSYLASFHISPT
+876 YSYLWSDHSTPT
-889 TITFEHPSYWGS
+889 TVTFEHPSYWGS

-1020 KMTIDGLNRIAVT
+1020 KMTIDGMNRIAVT

-1309 IKLSDAMGNNVMA
+1309 IKLSDAMGNNVIA

-1371 VMGRTVGNYNADAT
+1371 VMGRTVGSFNADAT
-1385 MGEHTMVISGDGYC
+1385 MGEHTVVISGDGYS

>member
-1 MNMFTM
+1 MN
-7 RTIKRL
+7 I
-13 LLAAVMLLVAAPSF
+13 S
-27 AQMVSNNNED
+27 SD
-37 GVNKPT
+37 G
-43 REARFR
+43 RWEYSYGYFR
-49 PYREGQVIV
+49 
-58 KFKTGSGVRVQKVK
+58 
-72 GKFKT
+72 
-77 SAVSAVDRVMNALGV
+77 
-92 AEAEELMPLSGAIT
+92 
-106 TAKPRRAKA
+106 
-115 PNGRVVEEPDLSQ
+115 
-128 LYCLSF
+128 
-134 DTAKVKHVHEAVE
+134 
-147 MLKEMNEVE
+147 
-156 YAEPNYL
+156 
-163 AFISADGAATDS
+163 
-175 ATYVSEPLYSEQ
+175 SE
-187 WAPAAINLP
+187 
-196 ALWNMS
+196 
-202 LADAKRPV
+202 R
-210 IAILDTGVDINHPD
+210 
-224 LKDNIWTNEKEANGS
+224 
-239 DFEDDD
+239 
-245 NNGYC
+245 
-250 DDVHGWDF
+250 
-258 IHNTAIINDG
+258 
-268 MDGNGHGTHCAG
+268 
-280 IAAAV
+280 
-285 GGNGI
+285 
-290 GITGA
+290 
-295 NPNAKIL
+295 
-302 PIKVMGDD
+302 
-310 GTGDV
+310 
-315 ATIVRGIDY
+315 
-324 AVASGANILSM
+324 
-335 SLGSSVNSSAQ
+335 
-346 YQALSKAYAAY
+346 
-357 IPIVAAAGN
+357 
-366 IGASIYDPL
+366 
-375 QPTFPAAYDIVL
+375 
-387 GVMASGQNG
+387 
-396 QRASYSNY
+396 
-404 DPDGPFYTKY
+404 
-414 ANTDA
+414 
-419 TYSGNVGLGAI
+419 
-430 GEFWNYDLMAP
+430 
-441 GTGIMSTLPGGKY
+441 
-454 GKLSGTSMATP
+454 
-465 LVAGALSR
+465 
-473 MLQVKGFDYAKDYGI
+473 
-488 FGDMAE
+488 
-494 AKMKGTDVFD
+494 
-504 AKAAVSYDE
+504 
-513 SNREV
+513 
-518 ALRLLAITI
+518 
-527 DDKEFGDG
+527 
-535 DGNADA
+535 
-541 GETIAIYPT
+541 
-550 IRSLWGEAKNI
+550 
-561 KVSIT
+561 
-566 ENPNVNDSAYTI
+566 
-578 VENGADFGFTVNSRG
+578 
-593 SATAKNPIKIK
+593 
-604 IGEKVNDGYTI
+604 
-615 PLTFD
+615 
-620 FTCDNMSGEPMHT
+620 
-633 HQRAY
+633 
-638 IDVVNAVE
+638 
-646 IGGMITKN
+646 
-654 TTLYPN
+654 
-660 VHYRVT
+660 
-666 KPIAVPK
+666 
-673 GVTLTIKPGTV
+673 
-684 LKFEDGTGISVTT
+684 
-697 RIDYN
+697 
-702 YENKQYFLDE
+702 
-712 ENSGK
+712 
-717 LIMKGAPDS
+717 
-726 LIVLDGSAFA
+726 
-736 SESPGFVFMSSLM
+736 
-749 NWNPSECFN
+749 
-758 MKNPFFIEY
+758 
-767 VLFKNVP
+767 
-774 WGNTCNCSFSGYV
+774 
-787 LKNCVFNNQNC
+787 
-798 KRYYDGCFFP
+798 
-808 GYMSIVEKCN
+808 
-818 FSDMRFSYC
+818 
-827 SAPQSVNCN
+827 
-836 YSALS
+836 
-841 ARELRNGCFRYLDE
+841 
-855 YNDSWLIENNY
+855 NNY
-866 LNPVYYEWDN
+866 LTPVCRLNYNNGLFEYQ
-876 CYSYLASFHISPT
+876 YLWSDHSTPT
-889 TITFEHPSYWGS
+889 TVTFEHPSYWGS

-926 NMLKRP
+926 NMLTRP

-994 TVINQDGFWSVQDS
+994 TAINQDGFWSVQDS

-1020 KMTIDGLNRIAVT
+1020 KMSIDGLNHIVVT
-1033 GAKDHD
+1033 GAKDYD

-1173 TEVNYITKQP
+1173 TEVNYISKQP

-1371 VMGRTVGNYNADAT
+1371 VMGRTVGSFNADAT
-1385 MGEHTMVISGDGYC
+1385 MGEHTMVISGDGYS

>member
-1 MNMFTM
+1 MFTM

-13 LLAAVMLLVAAPSF
+13 LLAATMLLVAVPSF

-92 AEAEELMPLSGAIT
+92 AETEELMPLSGAIT

-147 MLKEMNEVE
+147 MFKEVSEVE

-196 ALWNMS
+196 ALWNMP

-258 IHNTAIINDG
+258 IHNTAIIGDG

-285 GGNGI
+285 GDNGI

-295 NPNAKIL
+295 NPDAKIL
-302 PIKVMGDD
+302 PIKVMDDD
-310 GTGDV
+310 GTGDI

-335 SLGSSVNSSAQ
+335 SLGSSINSSAQ

-366 IGASIYDPL
+366 SGKSIYDTRDPSGL
-375 QPTFPAAYDIVL
+375 LFPAAYDIVL

-396 QRASYSNY
+396 QRAGYSNF
-404 DPDGPFYTKY
+404 DPDGPFYTQY
-414 ANTDA
+414 ANTDRS
-419 TYSGNVGLGAI
+419 YSQKDNTLL

-535 DGNADA
+535 DGNADV

-604 IGEKVNDGYTI
+604 IGENVNDGYTI

-633 HQRAY
+633 QQRAY
-638 IDVVNAVE
+638 IDVVYAVE

-697 RIDYN
+697 VLKDKYVDGN
-702 YENKQYFLDE
+702 YVVRTIDE

-717 LIMKGAPDS
+717 LIMQGTPDS
-726 LIVLDGSAFA
+726 MIVLDGEEKHVKLLFG
-736 SESPGFVFMSSLM
+736 E
-749 NWNPSECFN
+749 N
-758 MKNPFFIEY
+758 MCSIEGSIPIEY
-767 VLFKNVP
+767 VLFKNVIDKKNLF
-774 WGNTCNCSFSGYV
+774 GGYYF
-787 LKNCVFNNQNC
+787 KNCVFGLLTL
-798 KRYYDGCFFP
+798 YFFP
-808 GYMSIVEKCN
+808 HWNVGLK
-818 FSDMRFSYC
+818 
-827 SAPQSVNCN
+827 SVIIQM
-836 YSALS
+836 LM
-841 ARELRNGCFRYLDE
+841 LVM
-855 YNDSWLIENNY
+855 I
-866 LNPVYYEWDN
+866 
-876 CYSYLASFHISPT
+876 I
-889 TITFEHPSYWGS
+889 I
-901 SKESIVRR
+901 
-909 YVWDI
+909 
-914 EKGQGFGYFDLS
+914 DL
-926 NMLKRP
+926 
-932 NKEAHGCVWKVVVD
+932 V
-946 GYDAQDDFDEMPP
+946 
-959 LGVGRHKFE
+959 
-968 VFYNRDD
+968 
-975 MDTTTT
+975 
-981 PTITMGLQEPYTQ
+981 
-994 TVINQDGFWSVQDS
+994 
-1008 VSVYTAYLDIDG
+1008 
-1020 KMTIDGLNRIAVT
+1020 
-1033 GAKDHD
+1033 
-1039 HFDVPTENFRFN
+1039 
-1051 VMVQKA
+1051 
-1057 GSMSTGMMAEAGL
+1057 
-1070 GKVNL
+1070 
-1075 SWNTTDVNFDDM
+1075 
-1087 MGYNLYRYTKEDK
+1087 
-1100 SDVAKINTSLLSPTD
+1100 
-1115 DSYTDTDV
+1115 
-1123 VPGTTYYYYIME
+1123 
-1135 MYTDLTQS
+1135 
-1143 AISNVVAATPLTA
+1143 
-1156 QKGDA
+1156 
-1161 NGSMSVDIADVV
+1161 
-1173 TEVNYITKQP
+1173 
-1183 TGTFIFEAAD
+1183 
-1193 VNSDNAVDIF
+1193 
-1203 DVVGTV
+1203 
-1209 NIITTPTA
+1209 
-1217 APEAG
+1217 
-1222 VSSTATY
+1222 
-1229 TTENGILYVN
+1229 
-1239 SPVALGG
+1239 
-1246 LQVMVE
+1246 
-1252 ADEKAVITPLEALDG
+1252 
-1267 MEKVLTQMNENQR
+1267 
-1280 LFLSYS
+1280 
-1286 MSGKTIAAGK
+1286 
-1296 NAILQIGDHAVSD
+1296 
-1309 IKLSDAMGNNVMA
+1309 
-1322 INGNVNSGI
+1322 
-1331 GTIETVQFKVP
+1331 
-1342 YPNPFTSQLT
+1342 
-1352 VPYVVGKE
+1352 
-1360 GCKQAK
+1360 
-1366 FVMTD
+1366 
-1371 VMGRTVGNYNADAT
+1371 
-1385 MGEHTMVISGDGYC
+1385 
-1399 TGLYFLSLYVD
+1399 
-1410 GKLMQTSRVLKR
+1410 

>member
-13 LLAAVMLLVAAPSF
+13 LLAAMMLLVAAPSF

-134 DTAKVKHVHEAVE
+134 DTAKVKNVHEAVE
-147 MLKEMNEVE
+147 MLKEVSEVE

-196 ALWNMS
+196 ALWNMP

-258 IHNTAIINDG
+258 IHNTAIISDG

-285 GGNGI
+285 GNNGI

-310 GTGDV
+310 GTGDI

-335 SLGSSVNSSAQ
+335 SLGGANSTAE

-366 IGASIYDPL
+366 NGLSIYDEPL
-375 QPTFPAAYDIVL
+375 QQQPTFPAAYDIVL
-387 GVMASGQNG
+387 GVMASGYDG

-419 TYSGNVGLGAI
+419 TYSGSLGFGAI

-494 AKMKGTDVFD
+494 AKVKGTDVFD

-593 SATAKNPIKIK
+593 SATAKNPIKIR

-646 IGGMITKN
+646 IGGMIKEN

-697 RIDYN
+697 VFNNEDVEGN
-702 YENKQYFLDE
+702 YVGKHIDE
-712 ENSGK
+712 EHSGK
-717 LIMKGAPDS
+717 LIMQGTPDS
-726 LIVLDGSAFA
+726 LIVIDGSAC
-736 SESPGFVFMSSLM
+736 EGFSLT
-749 NWNPSECFN
+749 SAEGEVSY
-758 MKNPFFIEY
+758 KNLIPIEY
-767 VLFKNVP
+767 VLFKDLRI
-774 WGNTCNCSFSGYV
+774 SHS
-787 LKNCVFNNQNC
+787 
-798 KRYYDGCFFP
+798 GCFG
-808 GYMSIVEKCN
+808 GYCLRNCIVDNACIGWTFFLRGAWLENSI
-818 FSDMRFSYC
+818 FSDINMNYFSDLSKLKECIFLNIISIYQNE
-827 SAPQSVNCN
+827 SFYN
-836 YSALS
+836 YSTS
-841 ARELRNGCFRYLDE
+841 EG
-855 YNDSWLIENNY
+855 NNY
-866 LNPVYYEWDN
+866 LTPVLYKGNDDFRYQN
-876 CYSYLASFHISPT
+876 LYSDHDTPT
-889 TITFEHPSYWGS
+889 TVTFEHPSYWGS
-901 SKESIVRR
+901 SKESIVRK

-926 NMLKRP
+926 NMLTRP

-968 VFYNRDD
+968 VYYNRDD

-994 TVINQDGFWSVQDS
+994 TAINQDGFWSVQDS

-1222 VSSTATY
+1222 VNSTATY

-1371 VMGRTVGNYNADAT
+1371 VMGRTVGSYNADAA
-1385 MGEHTMVISGDGYC
+1385 MGEHTMVISGDGYS

>member
-1 MNMFTM
+1 MNMFTI

-13 LLAAVMLLVAAPSF
+13 LLAAVMLLVVAPSF

-147 MLKEMNEVE
+147 MLKEVSEVE

-196 ALWNMS
+196 ALWNTP

-258 IHNTAIINDG
+258 IHNTAIIGDG

-285 GGNGI
+285 GNNGI

-335 SLGSSVNSSAQ
+335 SLGGVNSTAE

-366 IGASIYDPL
+366 NGASIYAL
-375 QPTFPAAYDIVL
+375 GQPTFPAAYDIVL

-396 QRASYSNY
+396 QRAGYSNF
-404 DPDGPFYTKY
+404 DPDGPFYTQY
-414 ANTDA
+414 ANTDRN
-419 TYSGNVGLGAI
+419 YSQKDNTSL

-513 SNREV
+513 SIREV

-615 PLTFD
+615 PLIFD
-620 FTCDNMSGEPMHT
+620 FTCNNLSGEPMHT

-646 IGGMITKN
+646 IGGMLTEN

-684 LKFEDGTGISVTT
+684 LKFEDGTGISVATEFIPK
-697 RIDYN
+697 RVDGKYVGS
-702 YENKQYFLDE
+702 YLDE
-712 ENSGK
+712 DNSGK
-717 LIMKGAPDS
+717 LIMQGVPDS
-726 LIVLDGSAFA
+726 LIILDGSA
-736 SESPGFVFMSSLM
+736 SRIGFEILLGTYDVIVPLEIAI
-749 NWNPSECFN
+749 P
-758 MKNPFFIEY
+758 IEY
-767 VLFKNVP
+767 VLFRQPTGEYWNSHNHFYSYGYCVRNCIFEQGF
-774 WGNTCNCSFSGYV
+774 WGEPSRNSMLGD
-787 LKNCVFNNQNC
+787 L
-798 KRYYDGCFFP
+798 
-808 GYMSIVEKCN
+808 SISCN
-818 FSDMRFSYC
+818 FFNLMLSVGSDGIHGIK
-827 SAPQSVNCN
+827 NCN
-836 YSALS
+836 YANINAVNAVACHDFSAFFSSNNSEGNNILTPIL
-841 ARELRNGCFRYLDE
+841 ARNVEGFIPYYVYLWS
-855 YNDSWLIENNY
+855 N
-866 LNPVYYEWDN
+866 
-876 CYSYLASFHISPT
+876 HRTPT
-889 TITFEHPSYWGS
+889 TVTFEHPSYWGS

-914 EKGQGFGYFDLS
+914 EKGQGFGYYDLS
-926 NMLKRP
+926 NMLTRP
-932 NKEAHGCVWKVVVD
+932 SKEAHGCVWKVVVD

-994 TVINQDGFWSVQDS
+994 ITINQDGFWSVQDS

-1020 KMTIDGLNRIAVT
+1020 KMTIDGLNRIVVT

-1100 SDVAKINTSLLSPTD
+1100 SDVAKINSTLLSPTD

-1135 MYTDLTQS
+1135 MFTDLTQS

-1173 TEVNYITKQP
+1173 TEVNYISKQP
-1183 TGTFIFEAAD
+1183 TGTFFFEAAD
-1193 VNSDNAVDIF
+1193 VNSDNVVDIF
-1203 DVVGTV
+1203 DVVLTV

-1217 APEAG
+1217 APEVG

-1229 TTENGILYVN
+1229 TTENGILYVD

-1252 ADEKAVITPLEALDG
+1252 ADEKAVITPLEAIDG

-1371 VMGRTVGNYNADAT
+1371 VMGRTVGSFNADAT
-1385 MGEHTMVISGDGYC
+1385 MGEHTVVISGDGYS

>member
-7 RTIKRL
+7 RTIKRM

-92 AEAEELMPLSGAIT
+92 ADAEELMPLSGAIT

-147 MLKEMNEVE
+147 MFKEVSEVE

-196 ALWNMS
+196 ALWNMP

-258 IHNTAIINDG
+258 IHNTAIIGDG

-285 GGNGI
+285 GDNGI

-295 NPNAKIL
+295 NPDAKIL
-302 PIKVMGDD
+302 PIKVMDDD
-310 GTGDV
+310 GTGDI

-335 SLGSSVNSSAQ
+335 SLGSSINSSAQ

-366 IGASIYDPL
+366 SGKSIYDTRDPSGL
-375 QPTFPAAYDIVL
+375 LFPAAYDIVL

-396 QRASYSNY
+396 QRAGYSNF
-404 DPDGPFYTKY
+404 DPDGPFYTQY
-414 ANTDA
+414 ANTDRS
-419 TYSGNVGLGAI
+419 YSQKDNTLL

-535 DGNADA
+535 DGNADV

-604 IGEKVNDGYTI
+604 IGENVNDGYTI

-633 HQRAY
+633 QQRAY
-638 IDVVNAVE
+638 IDVVYAVE

-697 RIDYN
+697 VLKDKYVDGN
-702 YENKQYFLDE
+702 YVVRTIDE

-717 LIMKGAPDS
+717 LIMQGTPDS
-726 LIVLDGSAFA
+726 MIVLDGEEKHVKLLFG
-736 SESPGFVFMSSLM
+736 E
-749 NWNPSECFN
+749 N
-758 MKNPFFIEY
+758 MCSIEGSIPIEY
-767 VLFKNVP
+767 VLFKNVIDKKNLF
-774 WGNTCNCSFSGYV
+774 GGYYF
-787 LKNCVFNNQNC
+787 KNCVFDNYNSL
-798 KRYYDGCFFP
+798 FFP
-808 GYMSIVEKCN
+808 TLECWAEKCN
-818 FSDMRFSYC
+818 YSNVDVGYDNYRFGLKECNISAFSTGLDY
-827 SAPQSVNCN
+827 N
-836 YSALS
+836 YYYYLS
-841 ARELRNGCFRYLDE
+841 GDLKGYLE
-855 YNDSWLIENNY
+855 GNNY
-866 LNPVYYEWDN
+866 LTPVYNEGKKGYVYMWSNHD
-876 CYSYLASFHISPT
+876 SPT
-889 TITFEHPSYWGS
+889 TVTFEHPSYWGS
-901 SKESIVRR
+901 SKESIVRK

-914 EKGQGFGYFDLS
+914 ERGQGFGYFDLS
-926 NMLKRP
+926 NMLTRP
-932 NKEAHGCVWKVVVD
+932 NKVAHGCVWKVVVN

-994 TVINQDGFWSVQDS
+994 TSINEDGFWSVQDS
-1008 VSVYTAYLDIDG
+1008 VSVYTAFLDIDG
-1020 KMTIDGLNRIAVT
+1020 KMTIDGLNRIVVT

-1100 SDVAKINTSLLSPTD
+1100 SDVAKINSTLLSPTD
-1115 DSYTDTDV
+1115 DSYTDTEV
-1123 VPGTTYYYYIME
+1123 VPGTTFYYYIME

-1296 NAILQIGDHAVSD
+1296 NAILQIGDNAVSD

-1371 VMGRTVGNYNADAT
+1371 VMGRTVGSYNADAT
-1385 MGEHTMVISGDGYC
+1385 MGEHTMVISGDGYS

>member
-1 MNMFTM
+1 MFTM
-7 RTIKRL
+7 RTIKRM
-13 LLAAVMLLVAAPSF
+13 LLAALMLLVAAPSF

-92 AEAEELMPLSGAIT
+92 ADAEELMPLSGAIT

-147 MLKEMNEVE
+147 MFKEVSEVE

-196 ALWNMS
+196 ALWNMP

-258 IHNTAIINDG
+258 IHNTAIIGDG

-285 GGNGI
+285 GDNGI

-295 NPNAKIL
+295 NPDAKIL
-302 PIKVMGDD
+302 PIKVMDDD
-310 GTGDV
+310 GTGDI

-335 SLGSSVNSSAQ
+335 SLGSSINSSAQ

-366 IGASIYDPL
+366 SGKSIYDTRDPSGL
-375 QPTFPAAYDIVL
+375 LFPAAYDIVL

-396 QRASYSNY
+396 QRAGYSNF
-404 DPDGPFYTKY
+404 DPDGPFYTQY
-414 ANTDA
+414 ANTDRS
-419 TYSGNVGLGAI
+419 YSQKDNTLL

-535 DGNADA
+535 DGNADV

-604 IGEKVNDGYTI
+604 IGENVNDGYTI

-633 HQRAY
+633 QQRAY
-638 IDVVNAVE
+638 IDVVYAVE

-697 RIDYN
+697 VLKDKYVDGN
-702 YENKQYFLDE
+702 YVVRTIDE

-717 LIMKGAPDS
+717 LIMQGTPDS
-726 LIVLDGSAFA
+726 MIVLDGEEKHVKLLFG
-736 SESPGFVFMSSLM
+736 E
-749 NWNPSECFN
+749 N
-758 MKNPFFIEY
+758 MCSIEGSIPIEY
-767 VLFKNVP
+767 VLFKNVIDKKNLF
-774 WGNTCNCSFSGYV
+774 GGYYF
-787 LKNCVFNNQNC
+787 KNCVF
-798 KRYYDGCFFP
+798 K
-808 GYMSIVEKCN
+808 IV
-818 FSDMRFSYC
+818 
-827 SAPQSVNCN
+827 
-836 YSALS
+836 
-841 ARELRNGCFRYLDE
+841 
-855 YNDSWLIENNY
+855 
-866 LNPVYYEWDN
+866 
-876 CYSYLASFHISPT
+876 T
-889 TITFEHPSYWGS
+889 
-901 SKESIVRR
+901 
-909 YVWDI
+909 
-914 EKGQGFGYFDLS
+914 
-926 NMLKRP
+926 
-932 NKEAHGCVWKVVVD
+932 
-946 GYDAQDDFDEMPP
+946 
-959 LGVGRHKFE
+959 
-968 VFYNRDD
+968 
-975 MDTTTT
+975 
-981 PTITMGLQEPYTQ
+981 
-994 TVINQDGFWSVQDS
+994 
-1008 VSVYTAYLDIDG
+1008 
-1020 KMTIDGLNRIAVT
+1020 
-1033 GAKDHD
+1033 
-1039 HFDVPTENFRFN
+1039 
-1051 VMVQKA
+1051 
-1057 GSMSTGMMAEAGL
+1057 
-1070 GKVNL
+1070 
-1075 SWNTTDVNFDDM
+1075 
-1087 MGYNLYRYTKEDK
+1087 
-1100 SDVAKINTSLLSPTD
+1100 
-1115 DSYTDTDV
+1115 
-1123 VPGTTYYYYIME
+1123 
-1135 MYTDLTQS
+1135 
-1143 AISNVVAATPLTA
+1143 
-1156 QKGDA
+1156 
-1161 NGSMSVDIADVV
+1161 
-1173 TEVNYITKQP
+1173 
-1183 TGTFIFEAAD
+1183 
-1193 VNSDNAVDIF
+1193 
-1203 DVVGTV
+1203 
-1209 NIITTPTA
+1209 
-1217 APEAG
+1217 
-1222 VSSTATY
+1222 
-1229 TTENGILYVN
+1229 
-1239 SPVALGG
+1239 
-1246 LQVMVE
+1246 
-1252 ADEKAVITPLEALDG
+1252 
-1267 MEKVLTQMNENQR
+1267 
-1280 LFLSYS
+1280 
-1286 MSGKTIAAGK
+1286 
-1296 NAILQIGDHAVSD
+1296 
-1309 IKLSDAMGNNVMA
+1309 
-1322 INGNVNSGI
+1322 
-1331 GTIETVQFKVP
+1331 
-1342 YPNPFTSQLT
+1342 
-1352 VPYVVGKE
+1352 
-1360 GCKQAK
+1360 
-1366 FVMTD
+1366 
-1371 VMGRTVGNYNADAT
+1371 
-1385 MGEHTMVISGDGYC
+1385 
-1399 TGLYFLSLYVD
+1399 
-1410 GKLMQTSRVLKR
+1410 